1 MDDRIHR
8 INENLQGT
16 TRNLRSL
23 DHMLDDYRDVAR
35 DQRSAVDR
43 LRDDVARTRAQLQE
57 ERLRSPG
64 HRHYEEEKY
73 LSKSDSEYEGSP
85 SPSRRRRRSR
95 RSTVRFADDMNRE
108 LHDLNSSVRD
118 LSTDQFELRGQ
129 FNREM
134 DRRDRYDADTR
145 RTMKEISDNLR
156 RLPQSDPVAMRVE
169 SRLAAIQN
177 DMRADRHFGDRYDE
191 LANLSSD
198 LRHALREH
206 HHMQQSAADERMR
219 SQYIQQ
225 EAQKHRIESDLEV
238 LKRKL
243 DQSEGGKSAL
253 QNQVEELRNQ
263 LNRMEQ
269 ERARM
274 KLQMEEKQYE
284 EEIRERRK
292 RRSFEENKDRERN
305 AMEREITD
313 LRGQLSRAI
322 SASGEAEELR
332 RGIERSERQRAQLSD
347 HIETLTKDLD
357 NREKQAA
364 KLITQLKEVTDKH
377 DESERQK
384 GQLIAQ
390 FDDTAQ
396 RFKDCNRELDRVSN
410 ELRTTQQTLQET
422 ERKRDEFKG
431 RAQETVRQWKLKVK
445 QLEREVD
452 RHKHGANQLMQR
464 NEQLVKEVEGHRQNL
479 HHTGIQ
485 MENMKR
491 ELGDAL
497 AVRAAQDE
505 QLRLKD
511 VEINELKSVRM
522 DLDRELRDVRTVADR
537 LENELHT
544 VSSRLSQVTDDKN
557 KLEDKFSSIEA
568 AHMLSQDQANQLQQ
582 ELKELSAVKAE
593 IAAKFS
599 ESNSKIHDMRQS
611 FIELQHREK
620 AAREESKL
628 YQRQLNDERENH
640 HVALEAV
647 KRELNEAKVREAH
660 VMQDIQRKMKRSHA
674 EYEATIQALKMELSE
689 EKSAHKIS
697 KRNEEKFRQEVD
709 RLAQEIARCEEDN
722 QKLARRLEMAREE
735 FETQEKRA
743 RSRSPRPCIKLQRK
757 KTTQMAETDLS
768 RVKNVEDE
776 LLKAR
781 NDCKRFQA
789 NFEGLI
795 HEMVAEVDALMEI
808 AASGS
813 KEKQKTIAS
822 CKGTSNGPSTA
833 LQEIKAKMKWLR
845 GEVRD
850 RIKMELALKKDL
862 QEALSCNESDRHFL
876 MSELSKRDHVL
887 EELSTVKHELSHRE
901 AENIHCVETL
911 QTQIL
916 DLTDELELRKIRE
929 EELLRQQ
936 AMDSKHVIEEIEEL
950 RGVQEE
956 KARIEQRYIKL
967 QETMRALQS
976 ELKTANFYGDKIEE
990 IEKNMH
996 NLRKSPRR
1004 KNHVRI
1010 QEGPPLRSRSR
1021 SRSKSPGR
1029 RMIAS

>member
-1 MDDRIHR
+1 MVDRIHR

-23 DHMLDDYRDVAR
+23 DHMLDDYRDVTR

-43 LRDDVARTRAQLQE
+43 LREDVARTRAQLHE
-57 ERLRSPG
+57 EQLRGPG
-64 HRHYEEEKY
+64 HRHYE
-73 LSKSDSEYEGSP
+73 SDSEYEGSP

-129 FNREM
+129 FNKEV

-145 RTMKEISDNLR
+145 RTMKEISENLR

-191 LANLSSD
+191 LANLSTD

-206 HHMQQSAADERMR
+206 HHLQQSAADERIR

-269 ERARM
+269 ERARV
-274 KLQMEEKQYE
+274 KLQMEEKHYE
-284 EEIRERRK
+284 EELRERRRK
-292 RRSFEENKDRERN
+292 RSVEEDKDRERK
-305 AMEREITD
+305 AMEREISD

-322 SASGEAEELR
+322 SASSEAEELR

-347 HIETLTKDLD
+347 HIETLTKDLE
-357 NREKQAA
+357 NREKQTA
-364 KLITQLKEVTDKH
+364 KLITQLKEVSDKY

-396 RFKDCNRELDRVSN
+396 RFKDCNKELDRVSN
-410 ELRTTQQTLQET
+410 ELRSTQQALQEM

-544 VSSRLSQVTDDKN
+544 VSSRLSMVTDDKN

-568 AHMLSQDQANQLQQ
+568 AHMLAQDQANQLQQ
-582 ELKELSAVKAE
+582 ELKEMSAIKAD

-599 ESNSKIHDMRQS
+599 ESNGKIHDMRQN

-620 AAREESKL
+620 AAREESKM

-709 RLAQEIARCEEDN
+709 RLAQEIARSEEDN

-735 FETQEKRA
+735 FETQ
-743 RSRSPRPCIKLQRK
+743 
-757 KTTQMAETDLS
+757 TQMAETDLS

-850 RIKMELALKKDL
+850 RIKMEHALKKDL

-876 MSELSKRDHVL
+876 MSELAKRDNVL
-887 EELSTVKHELSHRE
+887 DELSSVKHELSHRE
-901 AENIHCVETL
+901 VENVHCVEKL

-929 EELLRQQ
+929 DELLRQQ

-956 KARIEQRYIKL
+956 KARIEQRYVKL
-967 QETMRALQS
+967 QETMRALQT

-1010 QEGPPLRSRSR
+1010 QDGPPVRSR

-1029 RMIAS
+1029 RMVVC

>member
-23 DHMLDDYRDVAR
+23 DHMLDDYRDVTR

-43 LRDDVARTRAQLQE
+43 LREDVARTRAQLHE
-57 ERLRSPG
+57 EQLRGPG
-64 HRHYEEEKY
+64 HRHYE
-73 LSKSDSEYEGSP
+73 SDSEYEGSP

-129 FNREM
+129 FNKEV

-145 RTMKEISDNLR
+145 RTMKEISENLR

-191 LANLSSD
+191 LANLSTD

-206 HHMQQSAADERMR
+206 HHLQQSAADERIR

-269 ERARM
+269 ERARV
-274 KLQMEEKQYE
+274 KLQMEEKHYE
-284 EEIRERRK
+284 EELRERRRK
-292 RRSFEENKDRERN
+292 RSVEEDKDRERK
-305 AMEREITD
+305 AMEREISD

-322 SASGEAEELR
+322 SASSEAEELR

-347 HIETLTKDLD
+347 HIETLTKDLE
-357 NREKQAA
+357 NREKQTA
-364 KLITQLKEVTDKH
+364 KLITQLKEVSDKY

-396 RFKDCNRELDRVSN
+396 RFKDCNKELDRVSN
-410 ELRTTQQTLQET
+410 ELRSTQQALQEM

-522 DLDRELRDVRTVADR
+522 DLDRELKDVRTVADR

-544 VSSRLSQVTDDKN
+544 VSSRLSMVTDDKN

-568 AHMLSQDQANQLQQ
+568 AHMLAQDQANQLQQ
-582 ELKELSAVKAE
+582 ELKEMSAIKAD

-599 ESNSKIHDMRQS
+599 ESNGKIHDMRQN

-620 AAREESKL
+620 AAREESKM

-709 RLAQEIARCEEDN
+709 RLAQEIARSEEDN

-735 FETQEKRA
+735 FETQ
-743 RSRSPRPCIKLQRK
+743 
-757 KTTQMAETDLS
+757 TQMAETDLS

-781 NDCKRFQA
+781 NDSKRFQA

-850 RIKMELALKKDL
+850 RIKMEHALKKDL

-876 MSELSKRDHVL
+876 MSELAKRDNVL
-887 EELSTVKHELSHRE
+887 DELSSVKHELSHRE
-901 AENIHCVETL
+901 VENVHCVEKL

-929 EELLRQQ
+929 DELLRQQ

-956 KARIEQRYIKL
+956 KARIEQRYVKL
-967 QETMRALQS
+967 QETMRALQT

-1010 QEGPPLRSRSR
+1010 QDGPPVRSR

-1029 RMIAS
+1029 RMVVC

>member
-1 MDDRIHR
+1 MVDRIHR

-23 DHMLDDYRDVAR
+23 DHMLDDYRDVTR

-43 LRDDVARTRAQLQE
+43 LREDVARTRAQLHE
-57 ERLRSPG
+57 EQLRGPG
-64 HRHYEEEKY
+64 HRHYE
-73 LSKSDSEYEGSP
+73 SDSEYEGSP

-129 FNREM
+129 FNKEV
-134 DRRDRYDADTR
+134 DRRDKYDADTR
-145 RTMKEISDNLR
+145 RTMKEISENLR

-191 LANLSSD
+191 LANLSTD

-206 HHMQQSAADERMR
+206 HHIQQSAADERIR

-269 ERARM
+269 ERARV
-274 KLQMEEKQYE
+274 KLQMEEKHYE
-284 EEIRERRK
+284 EELRERRRK
-292 RRSFEENKDRERN
+292 RSVEEDKDRERK
-305 AMEREITD
+305 AMEREISD

-322 SASGEAEELR
+322 SASSEAEELR

-347 HIETLTKDLD
+347 HIETLTKDLE
-357 NREKQAA
+357 NREKQTA
-364 KLITQLKEVTDKH
+364 KLITQLKEVSDKY

-396 RFKDCNRELDRVSN
+396 RFKDCNKELDRVSN
-410 ELRTTQQTLQET
+410 ELRSTQQALQEM

-544 VSSRLSQVTDDKN
+544 VSSRLSMVTDDKN

-568 AHMLSQDQANQLQQ
+568 AHMLAQDQANQLQQ
-582 ELKELSAVKAE
+582 ELKEMSAIKAD

-599 ESNSKIHDMRQS
+599 ESNGKIHDMRQN

-620 AAREESKL
+620 AAREESKM

-709 RLAQEIARCEEDN
+709 RLAQEIARSEEDN

-735 FETQEKRA
+735 FETQ
-743 RSRSPRPCIKLQRK
+743 
-757 KTTQMAETDLS
+757 TQMAETDLS

-850 RIKMELALKKDL
+850 RIKMEHALKKDL

-876 MSELSKRDHVL
+876 MSELAKRDNVL
-887 EELSTVKHELSHRE
+887 DELSSVKHELSHRE
-901 AENIHCVETL
+901 VENVHCVEKL

-929 EELLRQQ
+929 DELLRQQ

-956 KARIEQRYIKL
+956 KARIEQRYVKL
-967 QETMRALQS
+967 QETMRALQT

-1010 QEGPPLRSRSR
+1010 QDGPPVRSR

-1029 RMIAS
+1029 RMVVC

>member
-8 INENLQGT
+8 INDNLQGT

-23 DHMLDDYRDVAR
+23 DHMLDDYRDVTR

-43 LRDDVARTRAQLQE
+43 LREDVARTRAQLHE
-57 ERLRSPG
+57 EQLRGPG
-64 HRHYEEEKY
+64 HRHYE
-73 LSKSDSEYEGSP
+73 SDSEYEGSP

-129 FNREM
+129 FNKEV

-145 RTMKEISDNLR
+145 RTMKEISENLR

-191 LANLSSD
+191 LANLSTD

-206 HHMQQSAADERMR
+206 HHLQQSAADERIR

-269 ERARM
+269 ERARV
-274 KLQMEEKQYE
+274 KLQMEEKHYE
-284 EEIRERRK
+284 EELRERRRK
-292 RRSFEENKDRERN
+292 RSVEEDKDRERK
-305 AMEREITD
+305 AMEREISD

-322 SASGEAEELR
+322 SASSEAEELR

-347 HIETLTKDLD
+347 HIETLTKDLE
-357 NREKQAA
+357 NREKQTA
-364 KLITQLKEVTDKH
+364 KLITQLKEVSDKY

-396 RFKDCNRELDRVSN
+396 RFKDCNKELDRVSN
-410 ELRTTQQTLQET
+410 ELRSTQQALQEM

-544 VSSRLSQVTDDKN
+544 VSSRLSMVTDDKN

-568 AHMLSQDQANQLQQ
+568 AHMLAQDQANQLQQ
-582 ELKELSAVKAE
+582 ELKEMSAIKAD

-599 ESNSKIHDMRQS
+599 ESNGKIHDMRQN

-620 AAREESKL
+620 AAREESKM

-709 RLAQEIARCEEDN
+709 RLAQEIARSEEDN

-735 FETQEKRA
+735 FETQ
-743 RSRSPRPCIKLQRK
+743 
-757 KTTQMAETDLS
+757 TQMAETDLS

-781 NDCKRFQA
+781 NDSKRFQA

-850 RIKMELALKKDL
+850 RIKMEHALKKDL

-876 MSELSKRDHVL
+876 MSELAKRDNVL
-887 EELSTVKHELSHRE
+887 DELSSVKHELSHRE
-901 AENIHCVETL
+901 VENVHCVEKL

-929 EELLRQQ
+929 DELLRQQ

-956 KARIEQRYIKL
+956 KARIEQRYVKL
-967 QETMRALQS
+967 QETMRALQT

-1010 QEGPPLRSRSR
+1010 QDGPPVRSR

-1029 RMIAS
+1029 RMVVC

>member
-1 MDDRIHR
+1 MVDRIHR

-23 DHMLDDYRDVAR
+23 DHMLDDYRDVTR

-43 LRDDVARTRAQLQE
+43 LREDVARTRAQLHE
-57 ERLRSPG
+57 EQLRGPG
-64 HRHYEEEKY
+64 HRHYE
-73 LSKSDSEYEGSP
+73 SDSEYEGSP

-129 FNREM
+129 FNKEV

-145 RTMKEISDNLR
+145 RTMKEISENLR

-191 LANLSSD
+191 LANLSTD

-206 HHMQQSAADERMR
+206 HHLQQSAADERIR

-269 ERARM
+269 ERARV
-274 KLQMEEKQYE
+274 KLQMEEKHYE
-284 EEIRERRK
+284 EELRERRRK
-292 RRSFEENKDRERN
+292 RSVEEDKDRERK
-305 AMEREITD
+305 AMEREISD

-322 SASGEAEELR
+322 SASSEAEELR

-347 HIETLTKDLD
+347 HIETLTKDLE
-357 NREKQAA
+357 NREKQTA
-364 KLITQLKEVTDKH
+364 KLITQLKEVSDKY

-396 RFKDCNRELDRVSN
+396 RFKDCNKELDRVSN
-410 ELRTTQQTLQET
+410 ELRSTQQALQEM

-544 VSSRLSQVTDDKN
+544 VSSRLSMVTDDKN

-568 AHMLSQDQANQLQQ
+568 AHMLAQDQANQLQQ
-582 ELKELSAVKAE
+582 ELKEMSAIKAD

-599 ESNSKIHDMRQS
+599 ESNGKIHDMRQN

-620 AAREESKL
+620 AAKEESKM

-709 RLAQEIARCEEDN
+709 RLAQEIARSEEDN

-735 FETQEKRA
+735 FETQ
-743 RSRSPRPCIKLQRK
+743 
-757 KTTQMAETDLS
+757 TQMAETDLS

-781 NDCKRFQA
+781 NDSKRFQA

-850 RIKMELALKKDL
+850 RIKMEHALKKDL

-876 MSELSKRDHVL
+876 MSELAKRDNVL
-887 EELSTVKHELSHRE
+887 DELSSVKHELSHRE
-901 AENIHCVETL
+901 VENVHCVEKL

-929 EELLRQQ
+929 DELLRQQ

-956 KARIEQRYIKL
+956 KARIEQRYVKL
-967 QETMRALQS
+967 QETMRALQT

-1010 QEGPPLRSRSR
+1010 QDGPPVRSR

-1029 RMIAS
+1029 RMVVC

>member
-23 DHMLDDYRDVAR
+23 DHMLDDYRDVTR

-43 LRDDVARTRAQLQE
+43 LREDVARTRAQLHE
-57 ERLRSPG
+57 EQLRGPG
-64 HRHYEEEKY
+64 HRHYE
-73 LSKSDSEYEGSP
+73 SDSEYEGSP

-108 LHDLNSSVRD
+108 LHDLNSSLRD

-129 FNREM
+129 FNKEM

-145 RTMKEISDNLR
+145 RTMKEISENLR

-206 HHMQQSAADERMR
+206 HHLQQSAADERIR
-219 SQYIQQ
+219 NQYIQQ

-243 DQSEGGKSAL
+243 DQSEGGKTAL

-269 ERARM
+269 ERARV
-274 KLQMEEKQYE
+274 KLQMEEKHYE
-284 EEIRERRK
+284 EELRERRRK
-292 RRSFEENKDRERN
+292 RSMEEDKDRERK
-305 AMEREITD
+305 AMEREISD

-322 SASGEAEELR
+322 SASSEAEELR

-357 NREKQAA
+357 NREKQTA
-364 KLITQLKEVTDKH
+364 KLITQLKEVSDKY

-396 RFKDCNRELDRVSN
+396 RFKDCNKELDRVSN
-410 ELRTTQQTLQET
+410 ELRNTQQALQEM

-544 VSSRLSQVTDDKN
+544 VSSRLSTVTDDKN

-568 AHMLSQDQANQLQQ
+568 AHMLAQDQANQLQQ
-582 ELKELSAVKAE
+582 ELKEMSAIKAD

-599 ESNSKIHDMRQS
+599 ESNGKIHDMRQN

-620 AAREESKL
+620 AAREESKM

-709 RLAQEIARCEEDN
+709 RLAQEIARSEEDN

-735 FETQEKRA
+735 FETQ
-743 RSRSPRPCIKLQRK
+743 
-757 KTTQMAETDLS
+757 TQMAETDLS
-768 RVKNVEDE
+768 RVKNVEEE

-850 RIKMELALKKDL
+850 RIKMEHALKKDL

-876 MSELSKRDHVL
+876 MSELAKRDNVL
-887 EELSTVKHELSHRE
+887 DELSSVKHELSHRE
-901 AENIHCVETL
+901 VENIQCVEKL

-929 EELLRQQ
+929 DELLRQQ

-956 KARIEQRYIKL
+956 KARIEQRYVKL

-1010 QEGPPLRSRSR
+1010 QDGPPVRSR

-1029 RMIAS
+1029 RMVVC

>member
-1 MDDRIHR
+1 MVDRIHR

-23 DHMLDDYRDVAR
+23 DHMLDDYRDVTR

-43 LRDDVARTRAQLQE
+43 LREDVARTRAQLHE
-57 ERLRSPG
+57 EQLRGPG
-64 HRHYEEEKY
+64 HRHYE
-73 LSKSDSEYEGSP
+73 SDSEYEGSP

-129 FNREM
+129 FNKEV

-145 RTMKEISDNLR
+145 RTMKEISENLR

-191 LANLSSD
+191 LANLSTD

-206 HHMQQSAADERMR
+206 HHLQQSAADERIR

-269 ERARM
+269 ERARV
-274 KLQMEEKQYE
+274 KLQMEEKHYE
-284 EEIRERRK
+284 EELRERRRK
-292 RRSFEENKDRERN
+292 RSVEEDKDRERK
-305 AMEREITD
+305 AMEREISN

-322 SASGEAEELR
+322 SASSEAEELR

-347 HIETLTKDLD
+347 HIETLTKDLE
-357 NREKQAA
+357 NREKQTA
-364 KLITQLKEVTDKH
+364 KLITQLKEVSDKY

-396 RFKDCNRELDRVSN
+396 RFKDCNKELDRVSN
-410 ELRTTQQTLQET
+410 ELRSTQQALQEM

-544 VSSRLSQVTDDKN
+544 VSSRLSMVTDDKN

-568 AHMLSQDQANQLQQ
+568 AHMLAQDQANQLQQ
-582 ELKELSAVKAE
+582 ELKEMSAIKAD

-599 ESNSKIHDMRQS
+599 ESNGKIHDMRQN

-620 AAREESKL
+620 AAREESKM

-709 RLAQEIARCEEDN
+709 RLAQEIARSEEDN

-735 FETQEKRA
+735 FETQ
-743 RSRSPRPCIKLQRK
+743 
-757 KTTQMAETDLS
+757 TQMAETDLS

-781 NDCKRFQA
+781 NDSKRFQA

-850 RIKMELALKKDL
+850 RIKMEHALKKDL

-876 MSELSKRDHVL
+876 MSELAKRDNVL
-887 EELSTVKHELSHRE
+887 DELSSVKHELSHRE
-901 AENIHCVETL
+901 VENVHCVEKL

-929 EELLRQQ
+929 DELLRQQ

-956 KARIEQRYIKL
+956 KARIEQRYVKL
-967 QETMRALQS
+967 QETMRALQT

-1010 QEGPPLRSRSR
+1010 QDGPPVRSR

-1029 RMIAS
+1029 RMVVC

>member
-1 MDDRIHR
+1 MVDRIHR

-23 DHMLDDYRDVAR
+23 DHMLDDYRDVTR

-43 LRDDVARTRAQLQE
+43 LREDVARTRAQLHE
-57 ERLRSPG
+57 EQLRGPG
-64 HRHYEEEKY
+64 HRHYE
-73 LSKSDSEYEGSP
+73 SDSEYEGSP

-129 FNREM
+129 FNKEV

-145 RTMKEISDNLR
+145 RTMKEISENLR

-191 LANLSSD
+191 LANLSTD

-206 HHMQQSAADERMR
+206 HHLQQSAADERIR

-269 ERARM
+269 ERARV
-274 KLQMEEKQYE
+274 KLQMEEKHYE
-284 EEIRERRK
+284 EELRERRRK
-292 RRSFEENKDRERN
+292 RSVEEDKDRERK
-305 AMEREITD
+305 AMEREISD

-322 SASGEAEELR
+322 SASSEAEELR

-347 HIETLTKDLD
+347 HIETLTKDLE
-357 NREKQAA
+357 NREKQTA
-364 KLITQLKEVTDKH
+364 KLITQLKEVSDKY

-396 RFKDCNRELDRVSN
+396 RFKDCNKELDRVSN
-410 ELRTTQQTLQET
+410 ELRSTQQALQEM

-544 VSSRLSQVTDDKN
+544 VSSRLSMVTDDKN

-568 AHMLSQDQANQLQQ
+568 AHMLAQDQANQLQQ
-582 ELKELSAVKAE
+582 ELKEMSAIKAD

-599 ESNSKIHDMRQS
+599 ESNGKIHDMRQN

-620 AAREESKL
+620 AAREESKM

-709 RLAQEIARCEEDN
+709 RLAQEIARSEEDN

-735 FETQEKRA
+735 FETQ
-743 RSRSPRPCIKLQRK
+743 
-757 KTTQMAETDLS
+757 TQMAETDLS

-781 NDCKRFQA
+781 NDSKRFQA

-850 RIKMELALKKDL
+850 RIKMEQALKKDL

-876 MSELSKRDHVL
+876 MSELAKRDNVL
-887 EELSTVKHELSHRE
+887 DELSSVKHELSHRE
-901 AENIHCVETL
+901 VENVHCVEKL

-929 EELLRQQ
+929 DELLRQQ

-956 KARIEQRYIKL
+956 KARIEQRYVKL
-967 QETMRALQS
+967 QETMRALQT

-1010 QEGPPLRSRSR
+1010 QDGPPVRSR

-1029 RMIAS
+1029 RMVVC

>member
-8 INENLQGT
+8 INDNLQGT

-23 DHMLDDYRDVAR
+23 DHMLDDYRDVTR

-43 LRDDVARTRAQLQE
+43 LREDVARTRAQLHE
-57 ERLRSPG
+57 EQLRGPG
-64 HRHYEEEKY
+64 HRHYE
-73 LSKSDSEYEGSP
+73 SDSEYEGSP

-118 LSTDQFELRGQ
+118 MSTDQFELRGQ
-129 FNREM
+129 FNKEV

-145 RTMKEISDNLR
+145 RTMKEISENLR

-191 LANLSSD
+191 LANLSTD

-206 HHMQQSAADERMR
+206 HHLQQSAADERIR

-269 ERARM
+269 ERARV
-274 KLQMEEKQYE
+274 KLQMEEKHYE
-284 EEIRERRK
+284 EELRERRRK
-292 RRSFEENKDRERN
+292 RSVEEDKDRERK
-305 AMEREITD
+305 AMEREISD

-322 SASGEAEELR
+322 SASSEAEELR

-347 HIETLTKDLD
+347 HIETLTKDLE
-357 NREKQAA
+357 NREKQTA
-364 KLITQLKEVTDKH
+364 KLITQLKEVSDKY

-396 RFKDCNRELDRVSN
+396 RFKDCNKELDRVSN
-410 ELRTTQQTLQET
+410 ELRSTQQALQEM

-544 VSSRLSQVTDDKN
+544 VSSRLSMVTDDKN

-568 AHMLSQDQANQLQQ
+568 AHMLAQDQANQLQQ
-582 ELKELSAVKAE
+582 ELKEMSAIKAD

-599 ESNSKIHDMRQS
+599 ESNGKIHDMRQN

-620 AAREESKL
+620 AAREESKM

-709 RLAQEIARCEEDN
+709 RLAQEIARSEEDN

-735 FETQEKRA
+735 FETQ
-743 RSRSPRPCIKLQRK
+743 
-757 KTTQMAETDLS
+757 TQMAETDLS

-781 NDCKRFQA
+781 NDSKRFQA

-850 RIKMELALKKDL
+850 RIKMEHALKKDL

-876 MSELSKRDHVL
+876 MSELAKRDNVL
-887 EELSTVKHELSHRE
+887 DELSSVKHELSHRE
-901 AENIHCVETL
+901 VENVHCVEKL

-929 EELLRQQ
+929 DELLRQQ

-956 KARIEQRYIKL
+956 KARIEQRYVKL
-967 QETMRALQS
+967 QETMRALQT

-1010 QEGPPLRSRSR
+1010 QDGPPVRSR

-1029 RMIAS
+1029 RMVVC

>member
-1 MDDRIHR
+1 MVDRIHR

-23 DHMLDDYRDVAR
+23 DHMLDDYRDVTR

-43 LRDDVARTRAQLQE
+43 LREDVARTRAQLHE
-57 ERLRSPG
+57 EQLRGPG
-64 HRHYEEEKY
+64 HRHYE
-73 LSKSDSEYEGSP
+73 SDSEYEGSP

-118 LSTDQFELRGQ
+118 LSTDQFELRSQ
-129 FNREM
+129 FNKEV

-145 RTMKEISDNLR
+145 RTMKEISENLR

-191 LANLSSD
+191 LANLSTD

-206 HHMQQSAADERMR
+206 HHLQQSAADERIR

-269 ERARM
+269 ERARV
-274 KLQMEEKQYE
+274 KLQMEEKHYE
-284 EEIRERRK
+284 EELRERRRK
-292 RRSFEENKDRERN
+292 RSVEEDKDRERK
-305 AMEREITD
+305 AMEREISD

-322 SASGEAEELR
+322 SASSEAEELR

-347 HIETLTKDLD
+347 HIETLTKDLE
-357 NREKQAA
+357 NREKQTA
-364 KLITQLKEVTDKH
+364 KLITQLKEVSDKY

-396 RFKDCNRELDRVSN
+396 RFKDCNKELDRVSN
-410 ELRTTQQTLQET
+410 ELRSTQQALQEM

-544 VSSRLSQVTDDKN
+544 VSSRLSMVTDDKN

-568 AHMLSQDQANQLQQ
+568 AHMLAQDQANQLQQ
-582 ELKELSAVKAE
+582 ELKEMSAIKAD

-599 ESNSKIHDMRQS
+599 ESNGKIHDMRQN

-620 AAREESKL
+620 AAREESKM

-709 RLAQEIARCEEDN
+709 RLAQEIARSEEDN

-735 FETQEKRA
+735 FETQ
-743 RSRSPRPCIKLQRK
+743 
-757 KTTQMAETDLS
+757 TQMAETDLS

-850 RIKMELALKKDL
+850 RIKMEHALKKDL

-876 MSELSKRDHVL
+876 MSELAKRDNVL
-887 EELSTVKHELSHRE
+887 DELSSVKHELSHRE
-901 AENIHCVETL
+901 VENVHCVEKL

-929 EELLRQQ
+929 DELLRQQ

-956 KARIEQRYIKL
+956 KARIEQRYVKL
-967 QETMRALQS
+967 QETMRALQT

-1010 QEGPPLRSRSR
+1010 QDGPPVRSR

-1029 RMIAS
+1029 RMVVC

>member
-1 MDDRIHR
+1 MVDRIHR

-23 DHMLDDYRDVAR
+23 DHMLDDYRDVTR

-43 LRDDVARTRAQLQE
+43 LREDVARTRAQLHE
-57 ERLRSPG
+57 EQLRGPG
-64 HRHYEEEKY
+64 HRHYE
-73 LSKSDSEYEGSP
+73 SDSEYEGSP

-129 FNREM
+129 FNKEV
-134 DRRDRYDADTR
+134 DRRDKYDADTR
-145 RTMKEISDNLR
+145 RTMKEISENLR

-191 LANLSSD
+191 LANLSTD

-206 HHMQQSAADERMR
+206 HHLQQSAADERIR

-269 ERARM
+269 ERARV
-274 KLQMEEKQYE
+274 KLQMEEKHYE
-284 EEIRERRK
+284 EELRERRRK
-292 RRSFEENKDRERN
+292 RSVEEDKDRERK
-305 AMEREITD
+305 AMEREISD

-322 SASGEAEELR
+322 SASSEAEELR

-347 HIETLTKDLD
+347 HIETLTKDLE
-357 NREKQAA
+357 NREKQTA
-364 KLITQLKEVTDKH
+364 KLITQLKEVSDKY

-396 RFKDCNRELDRVSN
+396 RFKDCNKELDRVSN
-410 ELRTTQQTLQET
+410 ELRSTQQALQEM

-544 VSSRLSQVTDDKN
+544 VSSRLSMVTDDKN

-568 AHMLSQDQANQLQQ
+568 AHMLAQDQANQLQQ
-582 ELKELSAVKAE
+582 ELKEMSAIKAD

-599 ESNSKIHDMRQS
+599 ESNGKIHDMRQN

-620 AAREESKL
+620 AAREESKM

-709 RLAQEIARCEEDN
+709 RLAQEIARSEEDN

-735 FETQEKRA
+735 FETQ
-743 RSRSPRPCIKLQRK
+743 
-757 KTTQMAETDLS
+757 TQMAETDLS

-781 NDCKRFQA
+781 NDSKRFQA

-850 RIKMELALKKDL
+850 RIKMEHALKKDL

-876 MSELSKRDHVL
+876 MSELAKRDNVL
-887 EELSTVKHELSHRE
+887 DELSSVKHELSHRE
-901 AENIHCVETL
+901 VENVHCVEKL

-929 EELLRQQ
+929 DELLRQQ

-956 KARIEQRYIKL
+956 KARIEQRYVKL
-967 QETMRALQS
+967 QETMRALQT

-1010 QEGPPLRSRSR
+1010 QDGPPVRSR

-1029 RMIAS
+1029 RMVVC

>member
-1 MDDRIHR
+1 MDDRIYR
-8 INENLQGT
+8 INDNLQGT

-23 DHMLDDYRDVAR
+23 DHMLDDYRDVTR

-43 LRDDVARTRAQLQE
+43 LREDVARTRTQLHE
-57 ERLRSPG
+57 ERLRSPA
-64 HRHYEEEKY
+64 HRHYE
-73 LSKSDSEYEGSP
+73 SDSEYESSP
-85 SPSRRRRRSR
+85 SPSRRRRRTR

-108 LHDLNSSVRD
+108 LHDLNSSLRD
-118 LSTDQFELRGQ
+118 LSTDQFELRGHL
-129 FNREM
+129 NREM
-134 DRRDRYDADTR
+134 DRRDKYDADTR
-145 RTMKEISDNLR
+145 KTMREISENLK
-156 RLPQSDPVAMRVE
+156 RLPQTDPVAMRVE
-169 SRLAAIQN
+169 SRLASIQ
-177 DMRADRHFGDRYDE
+177 DEMRADRHLGSRYDE

-206 HHMQQSAADERMR
+206 HHIQQTTADERIR
-219 SQYIQQ
+219 NQYIQA
-225 EAQKHRIESDLEV
+225 EAQKHRIESDLDV

-243 DQSEGGKSAL
+243 DQSEGGKTAL
-253 QNQVEELRNQ
+253 QNQVEDLRNQ

-269 ERARM
+269 ERARV
-274 KLQMEEKQYE
+274 KLQMEEKRYE
-284 EEIRERRK
+284 EELRERRK
-292 RRSFEENKDRERN
+292 RRTVEEDKDRERK
-305 AMEREITD
+305 AMEREISD
-313 LRGQLSRAI
+313 LRGQLSHAI
-322 SASGEAEELR
+322 SASGEVEELR

-357 NREKQAA
+357 NREKQTA
-364 KLITQLKEVTDKH
+364 KLITQLKEVSDKR

-396 RFKDCNRELDRVSN
+396 RFKDCNKELERAST
-410 ELRTTQQTLQET
+410 ELRNTQQTLQET

-544 VSSRLSQVTDDKN
+544 VSHRLTQVTDDKN
-557 KLEDKFSSIEA
+557 KIEDKLSSIEA

-593 IAAKFS
+593 IAAKLS
-599 ESNSKIHDMRQS
+599 ESNGKIHDMRQN
-611 FIELQHREK
+611 FMELQHREK
-620 AAREESKL
+620 AAREESKM

-640 HVALEAV
+640 HVSLEAL

-689 EKSAHKIS
+689 EKSSHKIS
-697 KRNEEKFRQEVD
+697 KRNEEKFRQEID
-709 RLAQEIARCEEDN
+709 RLAQEIARSEEDN
-722 QKLARRLEMAREE
+722 QKLSRRLEMTREE
-735 FETQEKRA
+735 FETQ
-743 RSRSPRPCIKLQRK
+743 
-757 KTTQMAETDLS
+757 TQMAETDLS

-795 HEMVAEVDALMEI
+795 HEMVAEVDALMDI
-808 AASGS
+808 AASCS
-813 KEKQKTIAS
+813 KEKQKTVAS

-845 GEVRD
+845 GEIRD
-850 RIKMELALKKDL
+850 RIKLEQALKKDL
-862 QEALSCNESDRHFL
+862 QEALSCNETDRQFL
-876 MSELSKRDHVL
+876 ITEISKRDGVMD
-887 EELSTVKHELSHRE
+887 ELSVVKHELSHRE
-901 AENIHCVETL
+901 AENFHCVEKL

-929 EELLRQQ
+929 DELLRQQ
-936 AMDSKHVIEEIEEL
+936 AMDNKHVIEEIEEL
-950 RGVQEE
+950 RDVQEE
-956 KARIEQRYIKL
+956 KARIEQRYVKL
-967 QETMRALQS
+967 QDTMRALQS
-976 ELKTANFYGDKIEE
+976 ELKSVNFYGDKIEE
-990 IEKNMH
+990 IEKNMF

-1010 QEGPPLRSRSR
+1010 QEGPSLRSRSR

-1029 RMIAS
+1029 RIPHS

>member
-1 MDDRIHR
+1 MVDRIHR

-23 DHMLDDYRDVAR
+23 DHMLDDYRDVTR

-43 LRDDVARTRAQLQE
+43 LREDVARTRAQLHE
-57 ERLRSPG
+57 EQLRGPG
-64 HRHYEEEKY
+64 HRHYE
-73 LSKSDSEYEGSP
+73 SDSEYEGSP

-129 FNREM
+129 FNKEV

-145 RTMKEISDNLR
+145 RTMKEISENLR

-191 LANLSSD
+191 LANLSTD

-206 HHMQQSAADERMR
+206 HHLQQSAADERIR

-269 ERARM
+269 ERARV
-274 KLQMEEKQYE
+274 KLQMEEKHYE
-284 EEIRERRK
+284 EELRERRRK
-292 RRSFEENKDRERN
+292 RSVEEDKDRERK
-305 AMEREITD
+305 AMEREISD

-322 SASGEAEELR
+322 SASSEAEELR

-347 HIETLTKDLD
+347 HIETLTKDLE
-357 NREKQAA
+357 NREKQTA
-364 KLITQLKEVTDKH
+364 KLITQLKEVSDKY

-396 RFKDCNRELDRVSN
+396 RFKDCNKELDRVSN
-410 ELRTTQQTLQET
+410 ELRSTQQALQEM

-544 VSSRLSQVTDDKN
+544 VSSRLSMVTDDKN

-568 AHMLSQDQANQLQQ
+568 AHMLAQDQANQLQQ
-582 ELKELSAVKAE
+582 ELKEMSAIKAD

-599 ESNSKIHDMRQS
+599 ESNGKIHDMRQN

-620 AAREESKL
+620 AAREESKM

-709 RLAQEIARCEEDN
+709 RLAQEIARSEEDN

-735 FETQEKRA
+735 FETQ
-743 RSRSPRPCIKLQRK
+743 
-757 KTTQMAETDLS
+757 TQMAETDLS
-768 RVKNVEDE
+768 RVKNVEEE

-781 NDCKRFQA
+781 NDSKRFQA

-850 RIKMELALKKDL
+850 RIKMEHALKKDL

-876 MSELSKRDHVL
+876 MSELAKRDNVL
-887 EELSTVKHELSHRE
+887 DELSSVKHELSHRE
-901 AENIHCVETL
+901 VENVHCVEKL

-929 EELLRQQ
+929 DELLRQQ

-956 KARIEQRYIKL
+956 KARIEQRYVKL
-967 QETMRALQS
+967 QETMRALQT

-1010 QEGPPLRSRSR
+1010 QDGPPVRSR

-1029 RMIAS
+1029 RMVVC

>member
-23 DHMLDDYRDVAR
+23 DHMLDDYRDVTR

-43 LRDDVARTRAQLQE
+43 LREDVARTRTQLHE

-64 HRHYEEEKY
+64 YRHYE
-73 LSKSDSEYEGSP
+73 SDSEYEGSP

-118 LSTDQFELRGQ
+118 LSTDQFELRGH

-134 DRRDRYDADTR
+134 DRRERFDSDTR
-145 RTMKEISDNLR
+145 RTMREISENLK
-156 RLPQSDPVAMRVE
+156 RLPQTDPVAMRVE
-169 SRLAAIQN
+169 SRLASIQN
-177 DMRADRHFGDRYDE
+177 EMRADRHLGDRYDE

-206 HHMQQSAADERMR
+206 HHMQQSAADERIR
-219 SQYIQQ
+219 NQYIQA
-225 EAQKHRIESDLEV
+225 EAQKHRIESDLDI

-243 DQSEGGKSAL
+243 DQSEGGKAAL
-253 QNQVEELRNQ
+253 QNQVEDLRNQ

-269 ERARM
+269 ERARV

-284 EEIRERRK
+284 EELRERRK
-292 RRSFEENKDRERN
+292 RRSVEEDKDRERK
-305 AMEREITD
+305 AMEREISD
-313 LRGQLSRAI
+313 LRSQLSRAI
-322 SASGEAEELR
+322 SAGSEAEELR

-347 HIETLTKDLD
+347 HIETLTKDLE
-357 NREKQAA
+357 NREKQTA
-364 KLITQLKEVTDKH
+364 KLITQLKEVSDKY

-396 RFKDCNRELDRVSN
+396 RFKDCNKELDRVST
-410 ELRTTQQTLQET
+410 ELRNAQQGLQET

-544 VSSRLSQVTDDKN
+544 VSHRLTQVTDDKN
-557 KLEDKFSSIEA
+557 KMEDKLSSIEA
-568 AHMLSQDQANQLQQ
+568 AHILSQDQAVQLQQ
-582 ELKELSAVKAE
+582 ELKEMSALKAE
-593 IAAKFS
+593 IAAKLS
-599 ESNSKIHDMRQS
+599 ESNGKIHDLKQN

-620 AAREESKL
+620 AAREESKM

-647 KRELNEAKVREAH
+647 KRELNEVKVREAH

-722 QKLARRLEMAREE
+722 QKLSRRLEMAREE
-735 FETQEKRA
+735 FETQFFIKKEKRA

-768 RVKNVEDE
+768 RVKNVEEE

-795 HEMVAEVDALMEI
+795 HEMVAEVDALMDI

-813 KEKQKTIAS
+813 KEKQKTVAS

-845 GEVRD
+845 GEIRD
-850 RIKMELALKKDL
+850 RIKLEQALKKDL
-862 QEALSCNESDRHFL
+862 QEALSCNETDRHFL
-876 MSELSKRDHVL
+876 MSELAKRDGVL
-887 EELSTVKHELSHRE
+887 DELSTVKHELSHRE
-901 AENIHCVETL
+901 AENLHCVETL

-936 AMDSKHVIEEIEEL
+936 AMDNKHVIEEIEEL

-967 QETMRALQS
+967 QDTMRALQS
-976 ELKTANFYGDKIEE
+976 ELKSANFYGDKIEE

-1010 QEGPPLRSRSR
+1010 QEGPSLRSRSR

-1029 RMIAS
+1029 RMPIS

>member
-8 INENLQGT
+8 INDNLQGT

-23 DHMLDDYRDVAR
+23 DHMLDDYRDVTR

-43 LRDDVARTRAQLQE
+43 LREDVARTRAQLHE
-57 ERLRSPG
+57 EQLRGPG
-64 HRHYEEEKY
+64 HRHYE
-73 LSKSDSEYEGSP
+73 SDSEYEGSP

-129 FNREM
+129 FNKEV

-145 RTMKEISDNLR
+145 RTMKEISENLR

-191 LANLSSD
+191 LANLSTD

-206 HHMQQSAADERMR
+206 HHLQQSAADERIR

-269 ERARM
+269 ERARV
-274 KLQMEEKQYE
+274 KLQMEEKHYE
-284 EEIRERRK
+284 EELRERRRK
-292 RRSFEENKDRERN
+292 RSVEEDKDRERK
-305 AMEREITD
+305 AMEREISD

-322 SASGEAEELR
+322 SASSEAEELR

-347 HIETLTKDLD
+347 HIETLTKDLE
-357 NREKQAA
+357 NREKQTA
-364 KLITQLKEVTDKH
+364 KLITQLKEVSDKY

-396 RFKDCNRELDRVSN
+396 RFKDCNKELDRVSN
-410 ELRTTQQTLQET
+410 EFRSTQQALQEM

-544 VSSRLSQVTDDKN
+544 VSSRLSMVTDDKN

-568 AHMLSQDQANQLQQ
+568 AHMLAQDQANQLQQ
-582 ELKELSAVKAE
+582 ELKEMSAIKAD

-599 ESNSKIHDMRQS
+599 ESNGKIHDMRQN

-620 AAREESKL
+620 AAREESKM

-709 RLAQEIARCEEDN
+709 RLAQEIARSEEDN

-735 FETQEKRA
+735 FETQ
-743 RSRSPRPCIKLQRK
+743 
-757 KTTQMAETDLS
+757 TQMAETDLS

-781 NDCKRFQA
+781 NDSKRFQA

-850 RIKMELALKKDL
+850 RIKMEHALKKDL

-876 MSELSKRDHVL
+876 MSELAKRDNVL
-887 EELSTVKHELSHRE
+887 DELSSVKHELSHRE
-901 AENIHCVETL
+901 VENVHCVEKL

-929 EELLRQQ
+929 DELLRQQ

-956 KARIEQRYIKL
+956 KARIEQRYVKL
-967 QETMRALQS
+967 QETMRALQT

-1010 QEGPPLRSRSR
+1010 QDGPPVRSR

-1029 RMIAS
+1029 RMVVC

>member
-8 INENLQGT
+8 INDNLQGT

-23 DHMLDDYRDVAR
+23 DHMLDDYRDVTR

-43 LRDDVARTRAQLQE
+43 LREDVARTRAQLHE
-57 ERLRSPG
+57 EQLRGPG
-64 HRHYEEEKY
+64 HRHYE
-73 LSKSDSEYEGSP
+73 SDSEYEGSP

-129 FNREM
+129 FNKEV

-145 RTMKEISDNLR
+145 RTMKEISENLR

-191 LANLSSD
+191 LANLSTD

-206 HHMQQSAADERMR
+206 HHLQQSAADERIR

-269 ERARM
+269 ERARV
-274 KLQMEEKQYE
+274 KLQMEEKHYE
-284 EEIRERRK
+284 EELRERRRK
-292 RRSFEENKDRERN
+292 RSVEEDKDRERK
-305 AMEREITD
+305 AMEREISD

-322 SASGEAEELR
+322 SASSEAEELR

-347 HIETLTKDLD
+347 HIETLTKDLE
-357 NREKQAA
+357 NREKQTA
-364 KLITQLKEVTDKH
+364 KLITQLKEVSDKY

-396 RFKDCNRELDRVSN
+396 RFKDCNKELDRVSN
-410 ELRTTQQTLQET
+410 ELRSTQQALQEM

-544 VSSRLSQVTDDKN
+544 VSSRLSMVTDDKN

-568 AHMLSQDQANQLQQ
+568 AHMLAQDQANQLQQ
-582 ELKELSAVKAE
+582 ELKEMSAIKAD

-599 ESNSKIHDMRQS
+599 ESNGKIHDMRQN

-620 AAREESKL
+620 AAREESKM

-709 RLAQEIARCEEDN
+709 RLAQEIARSEEDN

-735 FETQEKRA
+735 FETQ
-743 RSRSPRPCIKLQRK
+743 
-757 KTTQMAETDLS
+757 TQMAETDLS

-781 NDCKRFQA
+781 NDSKRFQA

-822 CKGTSNGPSTA
+822 CRGTSNGPSTA

-850 RIKMELALKKDL
+850 RIKMEHALKKDL

-876 MSELSKRDHVL
+876 MSELAKRDNVL
-887 EELSTVKHELSHRE
+887 DELSSVKHELSHRE
-901 AENIHCVETL
+901 VENVHCVEKL

-929 EELLRQQ
+929 DELLRQQ

-956 KARIEQRYIKL
+956 KARIEQRYVKL
-967 QETMRALQS
+967 QETMRALQT

-1010 QEGPPLRSRSR
+1010 QDGPPVRSR

-1029 RMIAS
+1029 RMVVC

>member
-1 MDDRIHR
+1 MVDRIHR

-23 DHMLDDYRDVAR
+23 DHMLDDYRDVTR

-43 LRDDVARTRAQLQE
+43 LREDVARTRAQLHE
-57 ERLRSPG
+57 EQLRGPG
-64 HRHYEEEKY
+64 HRHYE
-73 LSKSDSEYEGSP
+73 SDSEYEGSP

-129 FNREM
+129 FNKEV

-145 RTMKEISDNLR
+145 RTMKEISENLR

-191 LANLSSD
+191 LANLSTD

-206 HHMQQSAADERMR
+206 HHLQQSAADERIR

-269 ERARM
+269 ERARV
-274 KLQMEEKQYE
+274 KLQMEEKHYE
-284 EEIRERRK
+284 EELRERRRK
-292 RRSFEENKDRERN
+292 RSVEEDKDRERK
-305 AMEREITD
+305 AMEREISD

-322 SASGEAEELR
+322 SASSEAEELR

-347 HIETLTKDLD
+347 HIETLTKDLE
-357 NREKQAA
+357 NREKQTA
-364 KLITQLKEVTDKH
+364 KLITQLKEVSDKY

-396 RFKDCNRELDRVSN
+396 RFKDCNKELDRVSN
-410 ELRTTQQTLQET
+410 ELRSTQQALQEM

-544 VSSRLSQVTDDKN
+544 VSSRLSMVTDDKN

-568 AHMLSQDQANQLQQ
+568 AHMLAQDQANQLQQ
-582 ELKELSAVKAE
+582 ELKEMSAIKAD

-599 ESNSKIHDMRQS
+599 ESNGKIHDMRQN

-620 AAREESKL
+620 AAREESKM

-709 RLAQEIARCEEDN
+709 RLAQEIARSEEDN

-735 FETQEKRA
+735 FETQ
-743 RSRSPRPCIKLQRK
+743 
-757 KTTQMAETDLS
+757 TQMAETDLS

-813 KEKQKTIAS
+813 KEKQKTIES

-850 RIKMELALKKDL
+850 RIKMEHALKKDL

-876 MSELSKRDHVL
+876 MSELAKRDNVL
-887 EELSTVKHELSHRE
+887 DELSSVKHELSHRE
-901 AENIHCVETL
+901 VENVHCVEKL

-929 EELLRQQ
+929 DELLRQQ

-956 KARIEQRYIKL
+956 KARIEQRYVKL
-967 QETMRALQS
+967 QETMRALQT

-1010 QEGPPLRSRSR
+1010 QDGPPVRSR

-1029 RMIAS
+1029 RMVVC

>member
-1 MDDRIHR
+1 MVDRIHR

-23 DHMLDDYRDVAR
+23 DHMLDDYRDVTR

-43 LRDDVARTRAQLQE
+43 LREDVARTRAQLHE
-57 ERLRSPG
+57 EQLRGPG
-64 HRHYEEEKY
+64 HRHYE
-73 LSKSDSEYEGSP
+73 SDSEYEGSP

-129 FNREM
+129 FNKEV

-145 RTMKEISDNLR
+145 RTMKEISENLR

-191 LANLSSD
+191 LANLSTD

-206 HHMQQSAADERMR
+206 HHLQQSAADERIR

-269 ERARM
+269 ERARV
-274 KLQMEEKQYE
+274 KLQMEEKHYE
-284 EEIRERRK
+284 EELRERRRK
-292 RRSFEENKDRERN
+292 RSVEEDKDRERK
-305 AMEREITD
+305 AMEREISD

-322 SASGEAEELR
+322 SASSEAEELR

-347 HIETLTKDLD
+347 HIETLTKDLE
-357 NREKQAA
+357 NREKQTA
-364 KLITQLKEVTDKH
+364 KLITQLKEVSDKY
-377 DESERQK
+377 DESERHK

-396 RFKDCNRELDRVSN
+396 RFKDCNKELDRVSN
-410 ELRTTQQTLQET
+410 ELRSTQQALQEM

-544 VSSRLSQVTDDKN
+544 VSSRLSMVTDDKN

-568 AHMLSQDQANQLQQ
+568 AHMLAQDQANQLQQ
-582 ELKELSAVKAE
+582 ELKEMSAIKAD

-599 ESNSKIHDMRQS
+599 ESNGKIHDMRQN

-620 AAREESKL
+620 AAREESKM

-709 RLAQEIARCEEDN
+709 RLAQEIARSEEDN

-735 FETQEKRA
+735 FETQ
-743 RSRSPRPCIKLQRK
+743 
-757 KTTQMAETDLS
+757 TQMAETDLS

-781 NDCKRFQA
+781 NDSKRFQA

-850 RIKMELALKKDL
+850 RIKMEHALKKDL

-876 MSELSKRDHVL
+876 MSELAKRDNVL
-887 EELSTVKHELSHRE
+887 DELSSVKHELSHRE
-901 AENIHCVETL
+901 VENVHCVEKL

-929 EELLRQQ
+929 DELLRQQ

-956 KARIEQRYIKL
+956 KARIEQRYVKL
-967 QETMRALQS
+967 QETMRALQT

-1010 QEGPPLRSRSR
+1010 QDGPPVRSR

-1029 RMIAS
+1029 RMVVC

>member
-8 INENLQGT
+8 INDNLQGT

-23 DHMLDDYRDVAR
+23 DHMLDDYRDVTR

-43 LRDDVARTRAQLQE
+43 LREDVARTRAQLHE
-57 ERLRSPG
+57 EQLRGPG
-64 HRHYEEEKY
+64 HRHYE
-73 LSKSDSEYEGSP
+73 SDSEYEGSP

-129 FNREM
+129 FNKEV

-145 RTMKEISDNLR
+145 RTMKEISENLR

-191 LANLSSD
+191 LANLSTD

-206 HHMQQSAADERMR
+206 HHLQQSAADERIR

-269 ERARM
+269 ERARV
-274 KLQMEEKQYE
+274 KLQMEEKHYE
-284 EEIRERRK
+284 EELRERRRK
-292 RRSFEENKDRERN
+292 RSVEEDKDRERK
-305 AMEREITD
+305 AMEREISD

-322 SASGEAEELR
+322 SASSEAEELR

-347 HIETLTKDLD
+347 HIETLTKDLE
-357 NREKQAA
+357 NREKQTA
-364 KLITQLKEVTDKH
+364 KLITQLKEVSDKY

-396 RFKDCNRELDRVSN
+396 RFKDCNKELDRVSN
-410 ELRTTQQTLQET
+410 ELRSTQQALQEM

-544 VSSRLSQVTDDKN
+544 VSSRLSMVTDDKN

-568 AHMLSQDQANQLQQ
+568 AHMLAQDQANQLQQ
-582 ELKELSAVKAE
+582 ELKEMSAIKAD

-599 ESNSKIHDMRQS
+599 ESNGKIHDMRQN

-620 AAREESKL
+620 AAREESKM

-709 RLAQEIARCEEDN
+709 RLAQEIARSEEDN

-735 FETQEKRA
+735 FETQ
-743 RSRSPRPCIKLQRK
+743 
-757 KTTQMAETDLS
+757 TQMAETDLS

-850 RIKMELALKKDL
+850 RIKMEHALKKDL

-876 MSELSKRDHVL
+876 MSELAKRDNVL
-887 EELSTVKHELSHRE
+887 DELSSVKHELSHRE
-901 AENIHCVETL
+901 VENVHCVEKL

-929 EELLRQQ
+929 DELLRQQ

-956 KARIEQRYIKL
+956 KARIEQRYVKL
-967 QETMRALQS
+967 QETMRALQT

-1010 QEGPPLRSRSR
+1010 QDGPPVRSR

-1029 RMIAS
+1029 RMVVC

>member
-1 MDDRIHR
+1 MVDRIHR

-23 DHMLDDYRDVAR
+23 DHMLDDYRDVTR

-43 LRDDVARTRAQLQE
+43 LREDVARTRAQLHE
-57 ERLRSPG
+57 EQLRGPG
-64 HRHYEEEKY
+64 HRHYE
-73 LSKSDSEYEGSP
+73 SDSEYEGSP

-129 FNREM
+129 FNKEV

-145 RTMKEISDNLR
+145 RTMKEISENLR

-191 LANLSSD
+191 LANLSTD

-206 HHMQQSAADERMR
+206 HHLQQSAADERIR

-269 ERARM
+269 ERARV
-274 KLQMEEKQYE
+274 KLQMEEKHYE
-284 EEIRERRK
+284 EELRERRRK
-292 RRSFEENKDRERN
+292 RSVEEDKDREKK
-305 AMEREITD
+305 AMEREISD

-322 SASGEAEELR
+322 SASSEAEELR

-347 HIETLTKDLD
+347 HIETLTKDLE
-357 NREKQAA
+357 NREKQTA
-364 KLITQLKEVTDKH
+364 KLITQLKEVSDKY

-396 RFKDCNRELDRVSN
+396 RFKDCNKELDRVSN
-410 ELRTTQQTLQET
+410 ELRSTQQALQEM

-544 VSSRLSQVTDDKN
+544 VSSRLSMVTDDKN

-568 AHMLSQDQANQLQQ
+568 AHMLAQDQANQLQQ
-582 ELKELSAVKAE
+582 ELKEMSAIKAD

-599 ESNSKIHDMRQS
+599 ESNGKIHDMRQN

-620 AAREESKL
+620 AAREESKM

-709 RLAQEIARCEEDN
+709 RLAQEIARSEEDN

-735 FETQEKRA
+735 FETQ
-743 RSRSPRPCIKLQRK
+743 
-757 KTTQMAETDLS
+757 TQMAETDLS

-850 RIKMELALKKDL
+850 RIKMEHALKKDL

-876 MSELSKRDHVL
+876 MSELAKRDNVL
-887 EELSTVKHELSHRE
+887 DELSSVKHELSHRE
-901 AENIHCVETL
+901 VENVHCVEKL

-929 EELLRQQ
+929 DELLRQQ

-956 KARIEQRYIKL
+956 KARIEQRYVKL
-967 QETMRALQS
+967 QETMRALQT

-1010 QEGPPLRSRSR
+1010 QDGPPVRSR

-1029 RMIAS
+1029 RMVVC

>member
-8 INENLQGT
+8 INDNLQGT

-23 DHMLDDYRDVAR
+23 DHMLDDYRDVTR

-43 LRDDVARTRAQLQE
+43 LRDDVARTRAQLHE
-57 ERLRSPG
+57 EQLRGPG
-64 HRHYEEEKY
+64 HRHYE
-73 LSKSDSEYEGSP
+73 SDSEYEGSP

-129 FNREM
+129 FNKEV

-145 RTMKEISDNLR
+145 RTMKEISENLR

-191 LANLSSD
+191 LANLSTD

-206 HHMQQSAADERMR
+206 HHLQQSAADERIR

-269 ERARM
+269 ERARV
-274 KLQMEEKQYE
+274 KLQMEEKHYE
-284 EEIRERRK
+284 EELRDRRRK
-292 RRSFEENKDRERN
+292 RSVEEDKDRERK
-305 AMEREITD
+305 AMEREISD

-322 SASGEAEELR
+322 SASSEAEELR

-347 HIETLTKDLD
+347 HIETLTKDLE
-357 NREKQAA
+357 NREKQTA
-364 KLITQLKEVTDKH
+364 KLITQLKEVSDKY

-396 RFKDCNRELDRVSN
+396 RFKDCNKELDRVSN
-410 ELRTTQQTLQET
+410 ELRSTQQALQEM

-544 VSSRLSQVTDDKN
+544 VSSRLSMVTDDKN

-568 AHMLSQDQANQLQQ
+568 AHMLAQDQANQLQQ
-582 ELKELSAVKAE
+582 ELKEMSAIKAD

-599 ESNSKIHDMRQS
+599 ESNGKIHDMRQN

-620 AAREESKL
+620 AAREESKM

-709 RLAQEIARCEEDN
+709 RLAQEIARSEEDN

-735 FETQEKRA
+735 FETQ
-743 RSRSPRPCIKLQRK
+743 
-757 KTTQMAETDLS
+757 TQMAETDLS

-781 NDCKRFQA
+781 NDSKRFQA

-850 RIKMELALKKDL
+850 RIKMEHALKKDL

-876 MSELSKRDHVL
+876 MSELAKRDNVL
-887 EELSTVKHELSHRE
+887 DELSSVKHELSHRE
-901 AENIHCVETL
+901 VENVHCVEKL

-929 EELLRQQ
+929 DELLRQQ

-956 KARIEQRYIKL
+956 KARIEQRYVKL
-967 QETMRALQS
+967 QETMRALQT

-1010 QEGPPLRSRSR
+1010 QDGPPVRSR

-1029 RMIAS
+1029 RMVVC

>member
-8 INENLQGT
+8 INDNLQGT

-23 DHMLDDYRDVAR
+23 DHMLDDYRDVTR

-43 LRDDVARTRAQLQE
+43 LRDDVARTRAQLHE
-57 ERLRSPG
+57 EQLRGPG
-64 HRHYEEEKY
+64 HRHYE
-73 LSKSDSEYEGSP
+73 SDSEYEGSP

-129 FNREM
+129 FNKEV

-145 RTMKEISDNLR
+145 RTMKEISENLR

-191 LANLSSD
+191 LANLSTD

-206 HHMQQSAADERMR
+206 HHLQQSAADERIR

-269 ERARM
+269 ERARV
-274 KLQMEEKQYE
+274 KLQMEEKHYE
-284 EEIRERRK
+284 EELRERRRK
-292 RRSFEENKDRERN
+292 RSVEEDKDRERK
-305 AMEREITD
+305 AMEREISD

-322 SASGEAEELR
+322 SASSEAEELR

-347 HIETLTKDLD
+347 HIETLTKDLE
-357 NREKQAA
+357 NREKQTA
-364 KLITQLKEVTDKH
+364 KLITQLKEVSDKY

-396 RFKDCNRELDRVSN
+396 RFKDCNKELDRVSN
-410 ELRTTQQTLQET
+410 ELRSTQQALQEM

-544 VSSRLSQVTDDKN
+544 VSSRLSMVTDDKN

-568 AHMLSQDQANQLQQ
+568 AHMLAQDQANQLQQ
-582 ELKELSAVKAE
+582 ELKEMSAIKAD

-599 ESNSKIHDMRQS
+599 ESNGKIHDMRQN

-620 AAREESKL
+620 AAREESKM

-709 RLAQEIARCEEDN
+709 RLAQEIARSEEDN

-735 FETQEKRA
+735 FETQ
-743 RSRSPRPCIKLQRK
+743 
-757 KTTQMAETDLS
+757 TQMAETDLS

-781 NDCKRFQA
+781 NDSKRFQA

-850 RIKMELALKKDL
+850 RIKMEHALKKDL

-876 MSELSKRDHVL
+876 MSELAKRDNVL
-887 EELSTVKHELSHRE
+887 DELSSVKHELSHRE
-901 AENIHCVETL
+901 VENVHCVEKL

-929 EELLRQQ
+929 DELLRQQ

-956 KARIEQRYIKL
+956 KARIEQRYVKL
-967 QETMRALQS
+967 QETMRALQT

-1010 QEGPPLRSRSR
+1010 QDGPPVRSR

-1029 RMIAS
+1029 RMVVC

>member
-1 MDDRIHR
+1 MVDRIHR

-23 DHMLDDYRDVAR
+23 DHMLDDYRDVTR

-43 LRDDVARTRAQLQE
+43 LREDVARTRAQLHE
-57 ERLRSPG
+57 EQLRGPG
-64 HRHYEEEKY
+64 HRHYE
-73 LSKSDSEYEGSP
+73 SDSEYEGSP

-129 FNREM
+129 FNKEV

-145 RTMKEISDNLR
+145 RTMKEISENLR

-191 LANLSSD
+191 LANLSTD

-206 HHMQQSAADERMR
+206 HHLQQSAADERIR

-269 ERARM
+269 ERARV
-274 KLQMEEKQYE
+274 KLQMEEKHYE
-284 EEIRERRK
+284 EELRERRRK
-292 RRSFEENKDRERN
+292 RSVEEDKDRERK
-305 AMEREITD
+305 AMEREISD

-322 SASGEAEELR
+322 SASSEAEELR

-347 HIETLTKDLD
+347 HIETLTKDLE
-357 NREKQAA
+357 NREKQTA
-364 KLITQLKEVTDKH
+364 KLITQLKEVSDKY

-396 RFKDCNRELDRVSN
+396 RFKDCNKELDRVSN
-410 ELRTTQQTLQET
+410 ELRSTQQALQEM

-544 VSSRLSQVTDDKN
+544 VSSRLSMVTDDKN

-568 AHMLSQDQANQLQQ
+568 AHMLAQDQANQLQQ
-582 ELKELSAVKAE
+582 ELKEMSAIKAD

-599 ESNSKIHDMRQS
+599 ESNGKIHDMRQN

-620 AAREESKL
+620 AAREESKM

-709 RLAQEIARCEEDN
+709 RLAQEIARSEEDN

-735 FETQEKRA
+735 FETQ
-743 RSRSPRPCIKLQRK
+743 
-757 KTTQMAETDLS
+757 TQMAETDLS

-781 NDCKRFQA
+781 NDSKRFQA

-850 RIKMELALKKDL
+850 RIKMEHALKKDL

-876 MSELSKRDHVL
+876 MSELAKRDNVL
-887 EELSTVKHELSHRE
+887 DELSSVKHELSHRE
-901 AENIHCVETL
+901 VENVHCVEKL

-929 EELLRQQ
+929 DELLRQQ

-956 KARIEQRYIKL
+956 KARIEQRYVKL
-967 QETMRALQS
+967 QETMRALQT

-1010 QEGPPLRSRSR
+1010 QDGPPVRSR

-1029 RMIAS
+1029 RMVVC

>member
-8 INENLQGT
+8 INDNLQGT

-23 DHMLDDYRDVAR
+23 DHMLDDYRDVTR

-43 LRDDVARTRAQLQE
+43 LREDVARTRAQLHE
-57 ERLRSPG
+57 EQLRGPG
-64 HRHYEEEKY
+64 HRHYE
-73 LSKSDSEYEGSP
+73 SDSEYEGSP

-118 LSTDQFELRGQ
+118 LSTDQFELRSQ
-129 FNREM
+129 FNKEV

-145 RTMKEISDNLR
+145 RTMKEISENLR

-191 LANLSSD
+191 LANLSTD

-206 HHMQQSAADERMR
+206 HHLQQSAADERIR

-269 ERARM
+269 ERARV
-274 KLQMEEKQYE
+274 KLQMEEKHYE
-284 EEIRERRK
+284 EELRERRRK
-292 RRSFEENKDRERN
+292 RSVEEDKDRERK
-305 AMEREITD
+305 AMEREISD

-322 SASGEAEELR
+322 SASSEAEELR

-347 HIETLTKDLD
+347 HIETLTKDLE
-357 NREKQAA
+357 NREKQTA
-364 KLITQLKEVTDKH
+364 KLITQLKEVSDKY

-396 RFKDCNRELDRVSN
+396 RFKDCNKELDRVSN
-410 ELRTTQQTLQET
+410 ELRSTQQALQEM

-544 VSSRLSQVTDDKN
+544 VSSRLSMVTDDKN

-568 AHMLSQDQANQLQQ
+568 AHMLAQDQANQLQQ
-582 ELKELSAVKAE
+582 ELKEMSAIKAD

-599 ESNSKIHDMRQS
+599 ESNGKIHDMRQN

-620 AAREESKL
+620 AAREESKM

-709 RLAQEIARCEEDN
+709 RLAQEIARSEEDN

-735 FETQEKRA
+735 FETQ
-743 RSRSPRPCIKLQRK
+743 
-757 KTTQMAETDLS
+757 TQMAETDLS

-850 RIKMELALKKDL
+850 RIKMEHALKKDL

-876 MSELSKRDHVL
+876 MSELAKRDNVL
-887 EELSTVKHELSHRE
+887 DELSSVKHELSHRE
-901 AENIHCVETL
+901 VENVHCVEKL

-929 EELLRQQ
+929 DELLRQQ

-956 KARIEQRYIKL
+956 KARIEQRYVKL
-967 QETMRALQS
+967 QETMRALQT

-1010 QEGPPLRSRSR
+1010 QDGPPVRSR

-1029 RMIAS
+1029 RMVVC

>member
-23 DHMLDDYRDVAR
+23 DHMLDDYRDVTR

-43 LRDDVARTRAQLQE
+43 LREDVARTRAQLHE
-57 ERLRSPG
+57 EQLRGPG
-64 HRHYEEEKY
+64 HRHYE
-73 LSKSDSEYEGSP
+73 SDSEYEGSP

-129 FNREM
+129 FNKEV

-145 RTMKEISDNLR
+145 RTMKEISENLR

-191 LANLSSD
+191 LANLSTD

-206 HHMQQSAADERMR
+206 HHLQQSAADERIR

-269 ERARM
+269 ERARV
-274 KLQMEEKQYE
+274 KLQMEEKHYE
-284 EEIRERRK
+284 EELRERRRK
-292 RRSFEENKDRERN
+292 RSVEEDKDRERK
-305 AMEREITD
+305 AMEREISD

-322 SASGEAEELR
+322 SASSEAEELR

-347 HIETLTKDLD
+347 HIETLTKDLE
-357 NREKQAA
+357 NREKQTA
-364 KLITQLKEVTDKH
+364 KLITQLKEVSDKY

-396 RFKDCNRELDRVSN
+396 RFKDCNKELDRVSN
-410 ELRTTQQTLQET
+410 ELRSTQQALQEM

-544 VSSRLSQVTDDKN
+544 VSSRLSMVTDDKN

-568 AHMLSQDQANQLQQ
+568 AHMLAQDQANQLQQ
-582 ELKELSAVKAE
+582 ELKEMSAIKAD

-599 ESNSKIHDMRQS
+599 ESNGKIHDMRQN

-620 AAREESKL
+620 AAREESKM

-709 RLAQEIARCEEDN
+709 RLAQEIARSEEDN

-735 FETQEKRA
+735 FETQ
-743 RSRSPRPCIKLQRK
+743 
-757 KTTQMAETDLS
+757 TQMAETDLS

-781 NDCKRFQA
+781 NDSKRFQA

-850 RIKMELALKKDL
+850 RIKMEHALKKDL

-876 MSELSKRDHVL
+876 MSELAKRDNVL
-887 EELSTVKHELSHRE
+887 DELSSVKHELSHRE
-901 AENIHCVETL
+901 VENVHCVEKL

-929 EELLRQQ
+929 DELLRQQ

-956 KARIEQRYIKL
+956 KARIEQRYVKL
-967 QETMRALQS
+967 QETMRALQT

-1010 QEGPPLRSRSR
+1010 QDGPPVRSR

-1029 RMIAS
+1029 RMVVC

>member
-23 DHMLDDYRDVAR
+23 DHMLDDYRDVTR

-43 LRDDVARTRAQLQE
+43 LREDVARTRTQLHE

-64 HRHYEEEKY
+64 YRHYE
-73 LSKSDSEYEGSP
+73 SDSEYEGSP

-118 LSTDQFELRGQ
+118 LSTDQFELRGH

-134 DRRDRYDADTR
+134 DRRERFDSDTR
-145 RTMKEISDNLR
+145 RTMREISENLK
-156 RLPQSDPVAMRVE
+156 RLPQTDPVAMRVE
-169 SRLAAIQN
+169 SRLASIQN
-177 DMRADRHFGDRYDE
+177 EMRADRHLGDRYDE

-206 HHMQQSAADERMR
+206 HHMQQSAADERIR
-219 SQYIQQ
+219 NQYIQA
-225 EAQKHRIESDLEV
+225 EAQKHRIESDLDI

-243 DQSEGGKSAL
+243 DQSEGGKAAL
-253 QNQVEELRNQ
+253 QNQVEDLRNQ

-269 ERARM
+269 ERARV

-284 EEIRERRK
+284 EELRERRK
-292 RRSFEENKDRERN
+292 RRSVEEDKDRERK
-305 AMEREITD
+305 AMEREISD
-313 LRGQLSRAI
+313 LRSQLSRAI
-322 SASGEAEELR
+322 SAGSEAEELR

-347 HIETLTKDLD
+347 HIETLTKDLE
-357 NREKQAA
+357 NREKQTA
-364 KLITQLKEVTDKH
+364 KLITQLKEVSDKY

-396 RFKDCNRELDRVSN
+396 RFKDCNKELDRVST
-410 ELRTTQQTLQET
+410 ELRNAQQGLQET

-544 VSSRLSQVTDDKN
+544 VSHRLTQVTDDKN
-557 KLEDKFSSIEA
+557 KMEDKLSSIEA
-568 AHMLSQDQANQLQQ
+568 AHILSQDQAVQLQQ
-582 ELKELSAVKAE
+582 ELKEMSALKAE
-593 IAAKFS
+593 IAAKLS
-599 ESNSKIHDMRQS
+599 ESNGKIHDLKQN

-620 AAREESKL
+620 AAREESKM

-647 KRELNEAKVREAH
+647 KRELNEVKVREAH

-722 QKLARRLEMAREE
+722 QKLSRRLEMAREE
-735 FETQEKRA
+735 FETQ
-743 RSRSPRPCIKLQRK
+743 
-757 KTTQMAETDLS
+757 TQMAETDLS
-768 RVKNVEDE
+768 RVKNVEEE

-795 HEMVAEVDALMEI
+795 HEMVAEVDALMDI

-813 KEKQKTIAS
+813 KEKQKTVAS

-845 GEVRD
+845 GEIRD
-850 RIKMELALKKDL
+850 RIKLEQALKKDL
-862 QEALSCNESDRHFL
+862 QEALSCNETDRHFL
-876 MSELSKRDHVL
+876 MSELAKRDGVL
-887 EELSTVKHELSHRE
+887 DELSTVKHELSHRE
-901 AENIHCVETL
+901 AENLHCVETL

-936 AMDSKHVIEEIEEL
+936 AMDNKHVIEEIEEL

-967 QETMRALQS
+967 QDTMRALQS
-976 ELKTANFYGDKIEE
+976 ELKSANFYGDKIEE

-1010 QEGPPLRSRSR
+1010 QEGPSLRSRSR

-1029 RMIAS
+1029 RMPIS

>member
-1 MDDRIHR
+1 MVDRIHR

-23 DHMLDDYRDVAR
+23 DHMLDDYRDVTR

-43 LRDDVARTRAQLQE
+43 LREDVARTRAQLHE
-57 ERLRSPG
+57 EQLRGPG
-64 HRHYEEEKY
+64 HRHYE
-73 LSKSDSEYEGSP
+73 SDSEYEGSP

-129 FNREM
+129 FNKEV

-145 RTMKEISDNLR
+145 RTMKEISENLR

-191 LANLSSD
+191 LANLSTD

-206 HHMQQSAADERMR
+206 HHLQQSAADERIR

-269 ERARM
+269 ERARV
-274 KLQMEEKQYE
+274 KLQMEEKHYE
-284 EEIRERRK
+284 EEFRERRRK
-292 RRSFEENKDRERN
+292 RSVEEDKDRERK
-305 AMEREITD
+305 AMEREISD

-322 SASGEAEELR
+322 SASSEAEELR

-347 HIETLTKDLD
+347 HIETLTKDLE
-357 NREKQAA
+357 NREKQTA
-364 KLITQLKEVTDKH
+364 KLITQLKEVSDKY

-396 RFKDCNRELDRVSN
+396 RFKDCNKELDRVSN
-410 ELRTTQQTLQET
+410 ELRSTQQALQEM

-544 VSSRLSQVTDDKN
+544 VSSRLSMVTDDKN

-568 AHMLSQDQANQLQQ
+568 AHMLAQDQANQLQQ
-582 ELKELSAVKAE
+582 ELKEMSAIKAD

-599 ESNSKIHDMRQS
+599 ESNGKIHDMRQN

-620 AAREESKL
+620 AAREESKM

-709 RLAQEIARCEEDN
+709 RLAQEIARSEEDN

-735 FETQEKRA
+735 FETQ
-743 RSRSPRPCIKLQRK
+743 
-757 KTTQMAETDLS
+757 TQMAETDLS

-781 NDCKRFQA
+781 NDSKRFQA

-850 RIKMELALKKDL
+850 RIKMEHALKKDL

-876 MSELSKRDHVL
+876 MSELAKRDNVL
-887 EELSTVKHELSHRE
+887 DELSSVKHELSHRE
-901 AENIHCVETL
+901 VENVHCVEKL

-929 EELLRQQ
+929 DELLRQQ

-956 KARIEQRYIKL
+956 KARIEQRYVKL
-967 QETMRALQS
+967 QETMRALQT

-1010 QEGPPLRSRSR
+1010 QDGPPVRSR

-1029 RMIAS
+1029 RMVVC

>member
-23 DHMLDDYRDVAR
+23 DHMLDDYRDVTR

-43 LRDDVARTRAQLQE
+43 LREDVARTRAQLHE
-57 ERLRSPG
+57 EQLRGPG
-64 HRHYEEEKY
+64 HRHYE
-73 LSKSDSEYEGSP
+73 SDSEYEGSP

-129 FNREM
+129 FNKEV

-145 RTMKEISDNLR
+145 RTMKEISENLR

-191 LANLSSD
+191 LANLSTD

-206 HHMQQSAADERMR
+206 HHLQQSAADERIR

-269 ERARM
+269 ERARV
-274 KLQMEEKQYE
+274 KLQMEEKHYE
-284 EEIRERRK
+284 EELRERRRK
-292 RRSFEENKDRERN
+292 RSVEEDKDRERK
-305 AMEREITD
+305 AMEREISD

-322 SASGEAEELR
+322 SASSEAEELR

-347 HIETLTKDLD
+347 HIETLTKDLE
-357 NREKQAA
+357 NREKQTA
-364 KLITQLKEVTDKH
+364 KLITQLKEVSDKY

-396 RFKDCNRELDRVSN
+396 RFKDCNKELDRVSN
-410 ELRTTQQTLQET
+410 ELRSTQQALQEM

-544 VSSRLSQVTDDKN
+544 VSSRLSMVTDDKN

-568 AHMLSQDQANQLQQ
+568 AHMLAQDQANQLQQ
-582 ELKELSAVKAE
+582 ELKEMSAIKAD

-599 ESNSKIHDMRQS
+599 ESNGKIHDMRQN

-620 AAREESKL
+620 AAREESKM

-709 RLAQEIARCEEDN
+709 RLAQEIARSEEDN

-735 FETQEKRA
+735 FETQ
-743 RSRSPRPCIKLQRK
+743 
-757 KTTQMAETDLS
+757 TQMAETDLS

-781 NDCKRFQA
+781 NDSKRFQA

-850 RIKMELALKKDL
+850 RIKMEHALKKDL

-876 MSELSKRDHVL
+876 MSELAKRDNVL
-887 EELSTVKHELSHRE
+887 DELSSVKHELSHRE
-901 AENIHCVETL
+901 VENVHCVEKL

-929 EELLRQQ
+929 DELLRQQ

-956 KARIEQRYIKL
+956 KARIEQRYVKL
-967 QETMRALQS
+967 QETMRALQT

-1004 KNHVRI
+1004 KNHIRI
-1010 QEGPPLRSRSR
+1010 QDGPPVRSR

-1029 RMIAS
+1029 RMVVC

>member
-43 LRDDVARTRAQLQE
+43 LREDVARTRTQLHE

-64 HRHYEEEKY
+64 YRHYEGDIY
-73 LSKSDSEYEGSP
+73 ASKSDSEYEGSP

-118 LSTDQFELRGQ
+118 LSTDQFELRGH

-134 DRRDRYDADTR
+134 DRRERFDSDTR
-145 RTMKEISDNLR
+145 RTMREISENLK
-156 RLPQSDPVAMRVE
+156 RLPQTDPVAMRVE
-169 SRLAAIQN
+169 SRLASIQN
-177 DMRADRHFGDRYDE
+177 EMRADRHLGDRYDE

-206 HHMQQSAADERMR
+206 HHIQQSAADERIR
-219 SQYIQQ
+219 NQYIQA
-225 EAQKHRIESDLEV
+225 EAQKHRIESDLDL

-243 DQSEGGKSAL
+243 DQSEGGKAAL
-253 QNQVEELRNQ
+253 QNQVEDLRSQ

-269 ERARM
+269 ERARV
-274 KLQMEEKQYE
+274 KLHMEEKQYE
-284 EEIRERRK
+284 EELRERRK
-292 RRSFEENKDRERN
+292 RRSVEEDKDRERK
-305 AMEREITD
+305 AMEREISD
-313 LRGQLSRAI
+313 LRSQLSRAI
-322 SASGEAEELR
+322 SAGSEAEELR
-332 RGIERSERQRAQLSD
+332 RGIERSERQRVQLSD
-347 HIETLTKDLD
+347 HIETLTKDLE
-357 NREKQAA
+357 NREKQTA
-364 KLITQLKEVTDKH
+364 KLITQLKEVSDKY

-396 RFKDCNRELDRVSN
+396 RFKDCNKELDRVST
-410 ELRTTQQTLQET
+410 ELRNTQQGLQET

-544 VSSRLSQVTDDKN
+544 VSHRLTQVTDDKN
-557 KLEDKFSSIEA
+557 KMEDKLSSIEA
-568 AHMLSQDQANQLQQ
+568 AHILSQDQAVQLQQ
-582 ELKELSAVKAE
+582 ELKEMSALKAE
-593 IAAKFS
+593 IAAKLS
-599 ESNSKIHDMRQS
+599 ESNGKVHDLKQN

-620 AAREESKL
+620 AAREESKM

-647 KRELNEAKVREAH
+647 KRELNEVKVREAH

-722 QKLARRLEMAREE
+722 QKLSRRLEMAREE
-735 FETQEKRA
+735 FETQ
-743 RSRSPRPCIKLQRK
+743 
-757 KTTQMAETDLS
+757 TQMAETDLS
-768 RVKNVEDE
+768 RVKNVEEE

-795 HEMVAEVDALMEI
+795 HEMVAEVDALMDI

-813 KEKQKTIAS
+813 KEKQKTVAS

-845 GEVRD
+845 GEIRD
-850 RIKMELALKKDL
+850 KIKMEQALKKDL
-862 QEALSCNESDRHFL
+862 QEALSCNETDRHFL
-876 MSELSKRDHVL
+876 MSELAKRDGVL
-887 EELSTVKHELSHRE
+887 DELSTVKHELSHRE
-901 AENIHCVETL
+901 AENLHCVETL

-936 AMDSKHVIEEIEEL
+936 AMDNKHVIEEIEEL

-956 KARIEQRYIKL
+956 KARIEQRYVKL
-967 QETMRALQS
+967 QDTMRALQS
-976 ELKTANFYGDKIEE
+976 ELKSANFYGDKIEE

-1004 KNHVRI
+1004 KNVRI
-1010 QEGPPLRSRSR
+1010 QEGPSLRSRSR

-1029 RMIAS
+1029 RIPIS

>member
-23 DHMLDDYRDVAR
+23 DHMLDDYRDVTR

-43 LRDDVARTRAQLQE
+43 LREDVARTRAQLHE
-57 ERLRSPG
+57 EQLRGPG
-64 HRHYEEEKY
+64 HRHYE
-73 LSKSDSEYEGSP
+73 SDSEYEGSP

-108 LHDLNSSVRD
+108 LHDLNSSLRD

-129 FNREM
+129 FNKEM
-134 DRRDRYDADTR
+134 DRRDRYDNDTR
-145 RTMKEISDNLR
+145 RTMKEISENLR

-206 HHMQQSAADERMR
+206 HHLQQSAADERIR
-219 SQYIQQ
+219 NQYIQQ

-269 ERARM
+269 ERARV
-274 KLQMEEKQYE
+274 KLQMEEKHYE
-284 EEIRERRK
+284 EELRERRK
-292 RRSFEENKDRERN
+292 KRSMEEDKDRERK
-305 AMEREITD
+305 AMEREISD

-322 SASGEAEELR
+322 SASSEAEELR

-347 HIETLTKDLD
+347 HIETLTKDLE
-357 NREKQAA
+357 NREKQTA
-364 KLITQLKEVTDKH
+364 KLITQLKEVSDKY

-396 RFKDCNRELDRVSN
+396 RFKDCNKELDRVSN
-410 ELRTTQQTLQET
+410 ELRNTQQALQEM

-544 VSSRLSQVTDDKN
+544 VSSRLSMVTDDKN

-568 AHMLSQDQANQLQQ
+568 AHMLAQDQANQLQQ
-582 ELKELSAVKAE
+582 ELKEMSAIKAD

-599 ESNSKIHDMRQS
+599 ESNGKIHDMRQN

-620 AAREESKL
+620 AAREESKM

-709 RLAQEIARCEEDN
+709 RLAQEIARSEEDN

-735 FETQEKRA
+735 FETQFF
-743 RSRSPRPCIKLQRK
+743 IKK
-757 KTTQMAETDLS
+757 TQMAETDLS
-768 RVKNVEDE
+768 RVKNVEEE

-850 RIKMELALKKDL
+850 RIKMEHALKKDL

-876 MSELSKRDHVL
+876 MSELAKRDNVL
-887 EELSTVKHELSHRE
+887 DELSSVKHELSHRE
-901 AENIHCVETL
+901 VENIHCVEKL

-929 EELLRQQ
+929 DELLRQQ

-956 KARIEQRYIKL
+956 KARIEQRYVKL

-976 ELKTANFYGDKIEE
+976 ELKTTNFYGDKIEE

-1010 QEGPPLRSRSR
+1010 QDGPPVRSR

-1029 RMIAS
+1029 RMVVC

>member
-43 LRDDVARTRAQLQE
+43 LREDVARTRTQLHE

-64 HRHYEEEKY
+64 YRHYEGDIY
-73 LSKSDSEYEGSP
+73 ASKSDSEYEGSP

-118 LSTDQFELRGQ
+118 LSTDQFELRGH

-134 DRRDRYDADTR
+134 DRRERFDSDTR
-145 RTMKEISDNLR
+145 RTMREISENLK
-156 RLPQSDPVAMRVE
+156 RLPQTDPVAMRVE
-169 SRLAAIQN
+169 SRLASIQN
-177 DMRADRHFGDRYDE
+177 EMRADRHLGDRYDE

-206 HHMQQSAADERMR
+206 HHIQQSAADERIR
-219 SQYIQQ
+219 NQYIQA
-225 EAQKHRIESDLEV
+225 EAQKHRIESDLDL

-243 DQSEGGKSAL
+243 DQSEGGKAAL
-253 QNQVEELRNQ
+253 QNQVEDLRSQ

-269 ERARM
+269 ERARV
-274 KLQMEEKQYE
+274 KLHMEEKQYE
-284 EEIRERRK
+284 EELRERRK
-292 RRSFEENKDRERN
+292 RRSVEEDKDRERK
-305 AMEREITD
+305 AMEREISD
-313 LRGQLSRAI
+313 LRSQLSRAI
-322 SASGEAEELR
+322 SAGSEAEELR
-332 RGIERSERQRAQLSD
+332 RGIERSERQRVQLSD
-347 HIETLTKDLD
+347 HIETLTKDLE
-357 NREKQAA
+357 NREKQTA
-364 KLITQLKEVTDKH
+364 KLITQLKEVSDKY

-396 RFKDCNRELDRVSN
+396 RFKDCNKELDRVST
-410 ELRTTQQTLQET
+410 ELRNTQQGLQET

-544 VSSRLSQVTDDKN
+544 VSHRLTQVTDDKN
-557 KLEDKFSSIEA
+557 KMEDKLSSIEA
-568 AHMLSQDQANQLQQ
+568 AHILSQDQAVQLQQ
-582 ELKELSAVKAE
+582 ELKEMSALKAE
-593 IAAKFS
+593 IAAKLS
-599 ESNSKIHDMRQS
+599 ESNGKVHDLKQN

-620 AAREESKL
+620 AAREESKM

-647 KRELNEAKVREAH
+647 KRELNEVKVREAH

-722 QKLARRLEMAREE
+722 QKLSRRLEMAREE

-768 RVKNVEDE
+768 RVKNVEEE

-795 HEMVAEVDALMEI
+795 HEMVAEVDALMDI

-813 KEKQKTIAS
+813 KEKQKTVAS

-845 GEVRD
+845 GEIRD
-850 RIKMELALKKDL
+850 KIKMEQALKKDL
-862 QEALSCNESDRHFL
+862 QEALSCNETDRHFL
-876 MSELSKRDHVL
+876 MSELAKRDGVL
-887 EELSTVKHELSHRE
+887 DELSTVKHELSHRE
-901 AENIHCVETL
+901 AENLHCVETL

-936 AMDSKHVIEEIEEL
+936 AMDNKHVIEEIEEL

-956 KARIEQRYIKL
+956 KARIEQRYVKL
-967 QETMRALQS
+967 QDTMRALQS
-976 ELKTANFYGDKIEE
+976 ELKSANFYGDKIEE

-1004 KNHVRI
+1004 KNVRI
-1010 QEGPPLRSRSR
+1010 QEGPSLRSRSR

-1029 RMIAS
+1029 RIPIS

>member
-8 INENLQGT
+8 INDNLQGT

-23 DHMLDDYRDVAR
+23 DHMLDDYRDVTR

-43 LRDDVARTRAQLQE
+43 LREDVARTRAQLHE
-57 ERLRSPG
+57 EQLRGPG
-64 HRHYEEEKY
+64 HRHYE
-73 LSKSDSEYEGSP
+73 SDSEYEGSP

-129 FNREM
+129 FNKEV
-134 DRRDRYDADTR
+134 DRRDKYDADTR
-145 RTMKEISDNLR
+145 RTMKEISENLR

-191 LANLSSD
+191 LANLSTD

-206 HHMQQSAADERMR
+206 HHLQQSAADERIR

-269 ERARM
+269 ERARV
-274 KLQMEEKQYE
+274 KLQMEEKHYE
-284 EEIRERRK
+284 EELRERRRK
-292 RRSFEENKDRERN
+292 RSVEEDKDRERK
-305 AMEREITD
+305 AMEREISD

-322 SASGEAEELR
+322 SASSEAEELR

-347 HIETLTKDLD
+347 HIETLTKDLE
-357 NREKQAA
+357 NREKQTA
-364 KLITQLKEVTDKH
+364 KLITQLKEVSDKY

-396 RFKDCNRELDRVSN
+396 RFKDCNKELDRVSN
-410 ELRTTQQTLQET
+410 ELRSTQQALQEM

-544 VSSRLSQVTDDKN
+544 VSSRLSMVTDDKN

-568 AHMLSQDQANQLQQ
+568 AHMLAQDQANQLQQ
-582 ELKELSAVKAE
+582 ELKEMSAIKAD

-599 ESNSKIHDMRQS
+599 ESNGKIHDMRQN

-620 AAREESKL
+620 AAREESKM

-709 RLAQEIARCEEDN
+709 RLAQEIARSEEDN

-735 FETQEKRA
+735 FETQ
-743 RSRSPRPCIKLQRK
+743 
-757 KTTQMAETDLS
+757 TQMAETDLS

-781 NDCKRFQA
+781 NDSKRFQA

-850 RIKMELALKKDL
+850 RIKMEHALKKDL

-876 MSELSKRDHVL
+876 MSELAKRDNVL
-887 EELSTVKHELSHRE
+887 DELSSVKHELSHRE
-901 AENIHCVETL
+901 VENVHCVEKL

-929 EELLRQQ
+929 DELLRQQ

-956 KARIEQRYIKL
+956 KARIEQRYVKL
-967 QETMRALQS
+967 QETMRALQT

-1010 QEGPPLRSRSR
+1010 QDGPPVRSR

-1029 RMIAS
+1029 RMVVC

>member
-23 DHMLDDYRDVAR
+23 DHMLDDYRDVTR

-43 LRDDVARTRAQLQE
+43 LRDDVARTRAQLHE
-57 ERLRSPG
+57 EQLRGPG
-64 HRHYEEEKY
+64 HRHYE
-73 LSKSDSEYEGSP
+73 SDSEYEGSP

-129 FNREM
+129 FNKEV

-145 RTMKEISDNLR
+145 RTMKEISENLR

-191 LANLSSD
+191 LANLSTD

-206 HHMQQSAADERMR
+206 HHLQQSAADERIR

-269 ERARM
+269 ERARV
-274 KLQMEEKQYE
+274 KLQMEEKHYE
-284 EEIRERRK
+284 EELRERRRK
-292 RRSFEENKDRERN
+292 RSVEEDKDRERK
-305 AMEREITD
+305 AMEREISD

-322 SASGEAEELR
+322 SASSEAEELR

-347 HIETLTKDLD
+347 HIETLTKDLE
-357 NREKQAA
+357 NREKQTA
-364 KLITQLKEVTDKH
+364 KLITQLKEVSDKY

-396 RFKDCNRELDRVSN
+396 RFKDCNKELDRVSN
-410 ELRTTQQTLQET
+410 ELRSTQQALQEM

-544 VSSRLSQVTDDKN
+544 VSSRLSMVTDDKN

-568 AHMLSQDQANQLQQ
+568 AHMLAQDQANQLQQ
-582 ELKELSAVKAE
+582 ELKEMSAIKAD

-599 ESNSKIHDMRQS
+599 ESNGKIHDMRQN

-620 AAREESKL
+620 AAREESKM

-709 RLAQEIARCEEDN
+709 RLAQEIARSEEDN

-735 FETQEKRA
+735 FETQ
-743 RSRSPRPCIKLQRK
+743 
-757 KTTQMAETDLS
+757 TQMAETDLS

-781 NDCKRFQA
+781 NDSKRFQA

-850 RIKMELALKKDL
+850 RIKMEHALKKDL

-876 MSELSKRDHVL
+876 MSELAKRDNVL
-887 EELSTVKHELSHRE
+887 DELSSVKHELSHRE
-901 AENIHCVETL
+901 VENVHCVEKL

-929 EELLRQQ
+929 DELLRQQ

-956 KARIEQRYIKL
+956 KARIEQRYVKL
-967 QETMRALQS
+967 QETMRALQT

-1010 QEGPPLRSRSR
+1010 QDGPPVRSR

-1029 RMIAS
+1029 RMVVC

>member
-1 MDDRIHR
+1 MDDRIYR
-8 INENLQGT
+8 INDNLQGT

-23 DHMLDDYRDVAR
+23 DHMLDDYRDVTR

-43 LRDDVARTRAQLQE
+43 LREDVARTRTQLHE
-57 ERLRSPG
+57 ERLRSPA
-64 HRHYEEEKY
+64 HRHYE
-73 LSKSDSEYEGSP
+73 SDSEYESSP
-85 SPSRRRRRSR
+85 SPSRRRRRTR

-108 LHDLNSSVRD
+108 LHDLNSSLRD
-118 LSTDQFELRGQ
+118 LSTDQFELRGHL
-129 FNREM
+129 NREM
-134 DRRDRYDADTR
+134 DRRDKYDADTR
-145 RTMKEISDNLR
+145 KTMREISENLK
-156 RLPQSDPVAMRVE
+156 RLPQTDPVAMRVE
-169 SRLAAIQN
+169 SRLASIQ
-177 DMRADRHFGDRYDE
+177 DEMRADRHLGSRYDE

-206 HHMQQSAADERMR
+206 HHIQQTTADERIR
-219 SQYIQQ
+219 NQYIQA
-225 EAQKHRIESDLEV
+225 EAQKHRIESDLDV

-243 DQSEGGKSAL
+243 DQSEGGKTAL
-253 QNQVEELRNQ
+253 QNQVEDLRNQ

-269 ERARM
+269 ERARV
-274 KLQMEEKQYE
+274 KLQMEEKRYE
-284 EEIRERRK
+284 EELRERRK
-292 RRSFEENKDRERN
+292 RRTVEEDKDRERK
-305 AMEREITD
+305 AMEREISD
-313 LRGQLSRAI
+313 LRGQLSHAI
-322 SASGEAEELR
+322 SASGEVEELR

-357 NREKQAA
+357 NREKQTA
-364 KLITQLKEVTDKH
+364 KLITQLKEVSDKR

-396 RFKDCNRELDRVSN
+396 RFKDCNKELERAST
-410 ELRTTQQTLQET
+410 ELRNTQQTLQET

-544 VSSRLSQVTDDKN
+544 VSHRLTQVTDDKN
-557 KLEDKFSSIEA
+557 KIEDKLSSIEA

-593 IAAKFS
+593 IAAKLS
-599 ESNSKIHDMRQS
+599 ESNGKIHDMRQN
-611 FIELQHREK
+611 FMELQHREK
-620 AAREESKL
+620 AAREESKM

-640 HVALEAV
+640 HVSLEAL

-689 EKSAHKIS
+689 EKSSHKIS
-697 KRNEEKFRQEVD
+697 KRNEEKFRQEID
-709 RLAQEIARCEEDN
+709 RLAQEIARSEEDN
-722 QKLARRLEMAREE
+722 QKLSRRLEMTREE

-757 KTTQMAETDLS
+757 KPTQMAETDLS

-795 HEMVAEVDALMEI
+795 HEMVAEVDALMDI
-808 AASGS
+808 AASCS
-813 KEKQKTIAS
+813 KEKQKTVAS

-845 GEVRD
+845 GEIRD
-850 RIKMELALKKDL
+850 RIKLEQALKKDL
-862 QEALSCNESDRHFL
+862 QEALSCNETDRQFL
-876 MSELSKRDHVL
+876 ITEISKRDGVMD
-887 EELSTVKHELSHRE
+887 ELSVVKHELSHRE
-901 AENIHCVETL
+901 AENFHCVEKL

-929 EELLRQQ
+929 DELLRQQ
-936 AMDSKHVIEEIEEL
+936 AMDNKHVIEEIEEL
-950 RGVQEE
+950 RDVQEE
-956 KARIEQRYIKL
+956 KARIEQRYVKL
-967 QETMRALQS
+967 QDTMRALQS
-976 ELKTANFYGDKIEE
+976 ELKSVNFYGDKIEE
-990 IEKNMH
+990 IEKNMF

-1010 QEGPPLRSRSR
+1010 QEGPSLRSRSR

-1029 RMIAS
+1029 RIPHS

>member
-1 MDDRIHR
+1 MDDRIYR
-8 INENLQGT
+8 INDNLQGT

-23 DHMLDDYRDVAR
+23 DHMLDDYRDVTR

-43 LRDDVARTRAQLQE
+43 LREDVARTRTQLHE
-57 ERLRSPG
+57 ERLRSPA
-64 HRHYEEEKY
+64 HRHYE
-73 LSKSDSEYEGSP
+73 SDSEYESSP
-85 SPSRRRRRSR
+85 SPSRRRRRTR

-108 LHDLNSSVRD
+108 LHDLNSSLRD
-118 LSTDQFELRGQ
+118 LSTDQFELRGHL
-129 FNREM
+129 NREM
-134 DRRDRYDADTR
+134 DRRDKYDADTR
-145 RTMKEISDNLR
+145 KTMREISENLK
-156 RLPQSDPVAMRVE
+156 RLPQTDPVAMRVE
-169 SRLAAIQN
+169 SRLASIQ
-177 DMRADRHFGDRYDE
+177 DEMRADRHLGSRYDE

-206 HHMQQSAADERMR
+206 HHIQQTTADERIR
-219 SQYIQQ
+219 NQYIQA
-225 EAQKHRIESDLEV
+225 EAQKHRIESDLDV

-243 DQSEGGKSAL
+243 DQSEGGKTAL
-253 QNQVEELRNQ
+253 QNQVEDLRNQ

-269 ERARM
+269 ERARV
-274 KLQMEEKQYE
+274 KLQMEEKRYE
-284 EEIRERRK
+284 EELRERRK
-292 RRSFEENKDRERN
+292 RRTVEEDKDRERK
-305 AMEREITD
+305 AMEREISD
-313 LRGQLSRAI
+313 LRGQLSHAI
-322 SASGEAEELR
+322 SASGEVEELR

-357 NREKQAA
+357 NREKQTA
-364 KLITQLKEVTDKH
+364 KLITQLKEVSDKR

-396 RFKDCNRELDRVSN
+396 RFKDCNKELERAST
-410 ELRTTQQTLQET
+410 ELRNTQQTLQET

-544 VSSRLSQVTDDKN
+544 VSHRLTQVTDDKN
-557 KLEDKFSSIEA
+557 KIEDKLSSIEA
-568 AHMLSQDQANQLQQ
+568 AHMLSQDQANQLQ
-582 ELKELSAVKAE
+582 
-593 IAAKFS
+593 
-599 ESNSKIHDMRQS
+599 DMRQN
-611 FIELQHREK
+611 FMELQHREK
-620 AAREESKL
+620 AAREESKM

-640 HVALEAV
+640 HVSLEAL

-689 EKSAHKIS
+689 EKSSHKIS
-697 KRNEEKFRQEVD
+697 KRNEEKFRQEID
-709 RLAQEIARCEEDN
+709 RLAQEIARSEEDN
-722 QKLARRLEMAREE
+722 QKLSRRLEMTREE
-735 FETQEKRA
+735 FETQFFIKKEKRA

-757 KTTQMAETDLS
+757 KPTQMAETDLS

-795 HEMVAEVDALMEI
+795 HEMVAEVDALMDI
-808 AASGS
+808 AASCS
-813 KEKQKTIAS
+813 KEKQKTVAS

-845 GEVRD
+845 GEIRD
-850 RIKMELALKKDL
+850 RIKLEQALKKDL
-862 QEALSCNESDRHFL
+862 QEALSCNETDRQFL
-876 MSELSKRDHVL
+876 ITEISKRDGVMD
-887 EELSTVKHELSHRE
+887 ELSVVKHELSHRE
-901 AENIHCVETL
+901 AENFHCVEKL

-929 EELLRQQ
+929 DELLRQQ
-936 AMDSKHVIEEIEEL
+936 AMDNKHVIEEIEEL
-950 RGVQEE
+950 RDVQEE
-956 KARIEQRYIKL
+956 KARIEQRYVKL
-967 QETMRALQS
+967 QDTMRALQS
-976 ELKTANFYGDKIEE
+976 ELKSVNFYGDKIEE
-990 IEKNMH
+990 IEKNMF

-1010 QEGPPLRSRSR
+1010 QEGPSLRSRSR

-1029 RMIAS
+1029 RIPHS

>member
-23 DHMLDDYRDVAR
+23 DHMLDDYRDVTR

-43 LRDDVARTRAQLQE
+43 LREDVARTRTQLHE

-64 HRHYEEEKY
+64 YRHYE
-73 LSKSDSEYEGSP
+73 SDSEYEGSP

-118 LSTDQFELRGQ
+118 LSTDQFELRGH

-134 DRRDRYDADTR
+134 DRRERFDSDTR
-145 RTMKEISDNLR
+145 RTMREISENLK
-156 RLPQSDPVAMRVE
+156 RLPQTDPVAMRVE
-169 SRLAAIQN
+169 SRLASIQN
-177 DMRADRHFGDRYDE
+177 EMRADRHLGDRYDE

-206 HHMQQSAADERMR
+206 HHMQQSAADERIR
-219 SQYIQQ
+219 NQYIQA
-225 EAQKHRIESDLEV
+225 EAQKHRIESDLDI

-243 DQSEGGKSAL
+243 DQSEGGKAAL
-253 QNQVEELRNQ
+253 QNQVEDLRNQ

-269 ERARM
+269 ERARV

-284 EEIRERRK
+284 EELRERRK
-292 RRSFEENKDRERN
+292 RRSVEEDKDRERK
-305 AMEREITD
+305 AMEREISD
-313 LRGQLSRAI
+313 LRSQLSRAI
-322 SASGEAEELR
+322 SAGSEAEELR

-347 HIETLTKDLD
+347 HIETLTKDLE
-357 NREKQAA
+357 NREKQTA
-364 KLITQLKEVTDKH
+364 KLITQLKEVSDKY

-396 RFKDCNRELDRVSN
+396 RFKDCNKELDRVST
-410 ELRTTQQTLQET
+410 ELRNAQQGLQET

-544 VSSRLSQVTDDKN
+544 VSHRLTQVTDDKN
-557 KLEDKFSSIEA
+557 KMEDKLSSIEA
-568 AHMLSQDQANQLQQ
+568 AHILSQDQAVQLQD
-582 ELKELSAVKAE
+582 LKQ
-593 IAAKFS
+593 
-599 ESNSKIHDMRQS
+599 N

-620 AAREESKL
+620 AAREESKM

-647 KRELNEAKVREAH
+647 KRELNEVKVREAH

-722 QKLARRLEMAREE
+722 QKLSRRLEMAREE
-735 FETQEKRA
+735 FETQFFIKKEKRA

-768 RVKNVEDE
+768 RVKNVEEE

-795 HEMVAEVDALMEI
+795 HEMVAEVDALMDI

-813 KEKQKTIAS
+813 KEKQKTVAS

-845 GEVRD
+845 GEIRD
-850 RIKMELALKKDL
+850 RIKLEQALKKDL
-862 QEALSCNESDRHFL
+862 QEALSCNETDRHFL
-876 MSELSKRDHVL
+876 MSELAKRDGVL
-887 EELSTVKHELSHRE
+887 DELSTVKHELSHRE
-901 AENIHCVETL
+901 AENLHCVETL

-936 AMDSKHVIEEIEEL
+936 AMDNKHVIEEIEEL

-967 QETMRALQS
+967 QDTMRALQS
-976 ELKTANFYGDKIEE
+976 ELKSANFYGDKIEE

-1010 QEGPPLRSRSR
+1010 QEGPSLRSRSR

-1029 RMIAS
+1029 RMPIS

>member
-23 DHMLDDYRDVAR
+23 DHMLDDYRDVTR

-43 LRDDVARTRAQLQE
+43 LREDVARTRAQLHE
-57 ERLRSPG
+57 EQLRGPG
-64 HRHYEEEKY
+64 HRHYE
-73 LSKSDSEYEGSP
+73 SDSEYEGSP

-129 FNREM
+129 FNKEV

-145 RTMKEISDNLR
+145 RTMKEISENLR

-191 LANLSSD
+191 LANLSTD

-206 HHMQQSAADERMR
+206 HHLQQSAADERIR

-269 ERARM
+269 ERARV
-274 KLQMEEKQYE
+274 KLQMEEKHYE
-284 EEIRERRK
+284 EELRERRRK
-292 RRSFEENKDRERN
+292 RSVEEDKDRERK
-305 AMEREITD
+305 AMEREISD

-322 SASGEAEELR
+322 SASSEAEELR

-347 HIETLTKDLD
+347 HIETLTKDLE
-357 NREKQAA
+357 NREKQTA
-364 KLITQLKEVTDKH
+364 KLITQLKEVSDKY

-396 RFKDCNRELDRVSN
+396 RFKDCNKELDRVSN
-410 ELRTTQQTLQET
+410 ELRSTQQALQEM

-544 VSSRLSQVTDDKN
+544 VSSRLSMVTDDKN

-568 AHMLSQDQANQLQQ
+568 AHMLAQDQANQLQQ
-582 ELKELSAVKAE
+582 ELKEMSAIKAD

-599 ESNSKIHDMRQS
+599 ESNGKIHDMRQN

-620 AAREESKL
+620 AAREESKM

-709 RLAQEIARCEEDN
+709 RLAQEIARSEEDN

-735 FETQEKRA
+735 FETQ
-743 RSRSPRPCIKLQRK
+743 
-757 KTTQMAETDLS
+757 TQMAETDLS

-850 RIKMELALKKDL
+850 RIKMEHALKKDL

-876 MSELSKRDHVL
+876 MSELAKRDNVL
-887 EELSTVKHELSHRE
+887 DELSSVKHELSHRE
-901 AENIHCVETL
+901 VENVHCVEKL

-929 EELLRQQ
+929 DELLRQQ

-956 KARIEQRYIKL
+956 KARIEQRYVKL
-967 QETMRALQS
+967 QETMRALQT

-1010 QEGPPLRSRSR
+1010 QDGPPVRSR

-1029 RMIAS
+1029 RMVVC

>member
-568 AHMLSQDQANQLQQ
+568 AHMLSQDQANQLQ
-582 ELKELSAVKAE
+582 
-593 IAAKFS
+593 
-599 ESNSKIHDMRQS
+599 DMRQS

-735 FETQEKRA
+735 FETQFFIKKEKRA